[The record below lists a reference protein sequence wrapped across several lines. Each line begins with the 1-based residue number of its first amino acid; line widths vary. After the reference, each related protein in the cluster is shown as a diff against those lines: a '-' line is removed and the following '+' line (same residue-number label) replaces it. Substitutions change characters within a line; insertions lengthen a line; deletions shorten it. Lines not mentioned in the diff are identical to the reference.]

1 MNQIFPSPLRLP
13 VSLLLGLTLALAGW
27 ELAGQL
33 SVARWLATLL
43 SPDLT
48 DTSQAVVHFSWLPR
62 LAICLLAG
70 AALGLAGTLM
80 QQVLRNP
87 LASPTTLGVA
97 SGAQLALMMVTLF
110 APSWLL
116 LGREWIAMAGGCLA
130 MGLVFAL
137 AWRHQLNPVV
147 IVFAGLVI
155 NLYLAAISMGLL
167 LFFQEELKGLLVWG
181 SGSLV
186 QNSWS
191 GVSYL
196 LPRLLLAVVLAA
208 VLVRPLAVL
217 ELDDA
222 SARSLGVSLQHLRFA
237 GLGLAVFV
245 TACVVSVVGLI
256 GFIGLAAPA
265 LVRLLGVR
273 KLALRLLWAPLL
285 GALLLAATD
294 LLLQSLSRSG
304 SVLIPTGAMTALL
317 GAPLLLWLIPRLGIK
332 SGTPKANAA
341 LLVARHPA
349 PARLVGLMLMGLV
362 VAVMASLLFGQGIDG
377 WHWPSWLRW
386 QAQLEWRLPRTLA
399 AGAAGMLLA
408 LAGTLLQRVS
418 SNPMASPEL
427 LGVSGGTF
435 MGVIATALLLPALP
449 LPMMLAGGLLGAF
462 GCLLLLLLVNRSH
475 GFQPERLLVNRSHG
489 FQPERLLLSGIAIT
503 ALFEPLQAIAL
514 ANGDLRVQQLL
525 SWMSGSTYYV
535 TLPIAGGLVVLAL
548 TLLAACLLLSRWLDL
563 LPMGPAVA
571 AALGIRLN
579 RAQLAILLL
588 VAVLTASATLV
599 VGPLSFVGLLAPHM
613 AKLMGLVRARWHL
626 LGAAVSGALLM
637 VSADWIGQQILFP
650 QEVPVGLVSTLLGGA
665 YFMWCL
671 RRL

>member
-1 MNQIFPSPLRLP
+1 MSSSLSSPLLRPGLC
-13 VSLLLGLTLALAGW
+13 LLVLTLGLACA
-27 ELAGQL
+27 ELARQL
-33 SVARWLATLL
+33 PGALWWQALFSPELDDAR
-43 SPDLT
+43 
-48 DTSQAVVHFSWLPR
+48 QAVVHFSWLPR

-70 AALGLAGTLM
+70 VALGLAGTLM

-97 SGAQLALMMVTLF
+97 SGAQLALMMVTLL

-116 LGREWIAMAGGCLA
+116 IGREWIAMAGGSLA

-137 AWRHQLNPVV
+137 AWRRQLNPVV

-181 SGSLV
+181 SGSLA
-186 QNSWS
+186 QNSWN
-191 GVSYL
+191 GVGYL
-196 LPRLLLAVVLAA
+196 LPRLLLAAMLAV

-222 SARSLGVSLQHLRFA
+222 SARSLGVSLKHLRLA

-265 LVRLLGVR
+265 MVRLLGVR
-273 KLALRLLWAPLL
+273 KLAQRLLWAPIL

-294 LLLQSLSRSG
+294 LLLQTLSRFWP
-304 SVLIPTGAMTALL
+304 VLIPTGAMTALL

-332 SGTPKANAA
+332 QSAPKANSS
-341 LLVARHPA
+341 LQLARHPA
-349 PARLVGLMLMGLV
+349 PTRLVGLMVSGLAA
-362 VAVMASLLFGQGIDG
+362 AVIASLLFGQGMGG
-377 WHWPSWLRW
+377 WGWPSWLRW

-399 AGAAGMLLA
+399 AGAAGVLLA

-418 SNPMASPEL
+418 NNPMASPEL

-435 MGVIATALLLPALP
+435 MGVIAAALLLPALP
-449 LPMMLAGGLLGAF
+449 LPMMLLGGLVGAF
-462 GCLLLLLLVNRSH
+462 ACLLLLVLVNRRN
-475 GFQPERLLVNRSHG
+475 GFQSERI
-489 FQPERLLLSGIAIT
+489 LLSGIAIT

-535 TLPIAGGLVVLAL
+535 TQPVALALVVLAL
-548 TLLAACLLLSRWLDL
+548 LMLAACLLVSRWLDL
-563 LPMGPAVA
+563 MPMGPAVA
-571 AALGIRLN
+571 TALGIRLS
-579 RAQLAILLL
+579 RAQLTILLL
-588 VAVLTASATLV
+588 VAVLTASATMV
-599 VGPLSFVGLLAPHM
+599 IGPLSFAGLLAPHL
-613 AKLMGLVRARWHL
+613 ARLMGLVRARWHL
-626 LGAAVSGALLM
+626 LGAAGCGALLM

>member
-1 MNQIFPSPLRLP
+1 MTRLFPLPLRRP
-13 VSLLLGLTLALAGW
+13 SLILLGLTLSLACW
-27 ELAGQL
+27 ELSRQL
-33 SVARWLATLL
+33 PASLWWQSLSSPQLEDAR
-43 SPDLT
+43 
-48 DTSQAVVHFSWLPR
+48 QAVVYFSWLPR

-116 LGREWIAMAGGCLA
+116 LGREWIAMVGGSLA
-130 MGLVFAL
+130 MALVFAL
-137 AWRHQLNPVV
+137 AWRRQLNPVV

-196 LPRLLLAVVLAA
+196 LPRLLVAGVLAA

-237 GLGLAVFV
+237 GLGLAVFI

-265 LVRLLGVR
+265 LVRLLGIR
-273 KLALRLLWAPLL
+273 RLAQRLVWAPVL
-285 GALLLAATD
+285 GALLLTATD
-294 LLLQSLSRSG
+294 LLLQTLSRLWP
-304 SVLIPTGAMTALL
+304 VLIPTGAMTALL

-341 LLVARHPA
+341 LLVTRHPA
-349 PARLVGLMLMGLV
+349 PARLISLLLLGLLAAILI
-362 VAVMASLLFGQGIDG
+362 SLLFGQGMHG
-377 WHWPSWLRW
+377 WSWPSWLRW

-399 AGAAGMLLA
+399 AAAAGVLLA

-418 SNPMASPEL
+418 NNPMASPEL

-435 MGVIATALLLPALP
+435 MGVIGTALLLPALP
-449 LPMMLAGGLLGAF
+449 LAMMLLGGLVGAF
-462 GCLLLLLLVNRSH
+462 GCLLLLVAINRRH
-475 GFQPERLLVNRSHG
+475 GFQPERI
-489 FQPERLLLSGIAIT
+489 LLSGIAIT

-535 TLPIAGGLVVLAL
+535 TLPVASALVGLAL
-548 TLLAACLLLSRWLDL
+548 LMLAACLLISRWLDL
-563 LPMGPAVA
+563 MPMGAAVA
-571 AALGIRLN
+571 TSLGIRLSL
-579 RAQLAILLL
+579 AQLVILLL

-626 LGAAVSGALLM
+626 LGAAGSGALLM

-650 QEVPVGLVSTLLGGA
+650 QDVPVGLVSTLLGGA

-671 RRL
+671 RRI

>member
-1 MNQIFPSPLRLP
+1 MSSSLSSPLLRPGLC
-13 VSLLLGLTLALAGW
+13 LLVLTLGLACAELSRQLPGALWWQALFSP
-27 ELAGQL
+27 ELDD
-33 SVARWLATLL
+33 AR
-43 SPDLT
+43 
-48 DTSQAVVHFSWLPR
+48 QAVVHFSWLPR

-97 SGAQLALMMVTLF
+97 SGAQLALMMVTLL

-116 LGREWIAMAGGCLA
+116 IGREWIAMAGGSLA

-137 AWRHQLNPVV
+137 AWRRQLNPVV

-181 SGSLV
+181 SGSLA

-191 GVSYL
+191 GVGYL
-196 LPRLLLAVVLAA
+196 LPRLLLAAMLAA

-222 SARSLGVSLQHLRFA
+222 SARSLGVSLKHLRFA
-237 GLGLAVFV
+237 GLGLAVFI

-265 LVRLLGVR
+265 MVRLLGVR
-273 KLALRLLWAPLL
+273 KLAQRLLWAPIL

-294 LLLQSLSRSG
+294 LLLQTLSRFWP
-304 SVLIPTGAMTALL
+304 VLIPTGAMTALL

-332 SGTPKANAA
+332 QSAPKANTS
-341 LLVARHPA
+341 LQLARHPA
-349 PARLVGLMLMGLV
+349 PTRLVGLMVLGLAA
-362 VAVMASLLFGQGIDG
+362 AVIASLLFGQGMGG
-377 WHWPSWLRW
+377 WGWPSWLRW
-386 QAQLEWRLPRTLA
+386 QVQLEWRLPRTLA
-399 AGAAGMLLA
+399 AGAAGVLLA

-418 SNPMASPEL
+418 NNPMASPEL

-435 MGVIATALLLPALP
+435 MGVIAAALLLPALP
-449 LPMMLAGGLLGAF
+449 LPMMLLGGLVGAF
-462 GCLLLLLLVNRSH
+462 ACLLLLVLINRRN
-475 GFQPERLLVNRSHG
+475 GFQPERI
-489 FQPERLLLSGIAIT
+489 LLSGIAIT

-535 TLPIAGGLVVLAL
+535 TQPVALALVVLAL
-548 TLLAACLLLSRWLDL
+548 LMLAACLLVSRWLDL
-563 LPMGPAVA
+563 MPMGPAVA
-571 AALGIRLN
+571 TALGIHLG
-579 RAQLAILLL
+579 RAQLTILLL
-588 VAVLTASATLV
+588 VAVLTASATMV
-599 VGPLSFVGLLAPHM
+599 IGPLSFAGLLAPHL
-613 AKLMGLVRARWHL
+613 ARLMGLVRARWHL
-626 LGAAVSGALLM
+626 LGAAGCGALLM

>member
-1 MNQIFPSPLRLP
+1 MSSSLSSPLLRPGLC
-13 VSLLLGLTLALAGW
+13 LLVLTLGLACA
-27 ELAGQL
+27 ELARQL
-33 SVARWLATLL
+33 PGALWWQALFSPELDDAR
-43 SPDLT
+43 
-48 DTSQAVVHFSWLPR
+48 QAVVHFSWLPR

-97 SGAQLALMMVTLF
+97 SGAQLALMMVTLL

-116 LGREWIAMAGGCLA
+116 IGREWIAMAGGSLA

-137 AWRHQLNPVV
+137 AWRRQLNPVV

-181 SGSLV
+181 SGSLA

-191 GVSYL
+191 GVGYL
-196 LPRLLLAVVLAA
+196 LPRLLLAAMLAA

-222 SARSLGVSLQHLRFA
+222 SARSLGVSLKHLRFA
-237 GLGLAVFV
+237 GLGLAVFI

-265 LVRLLGVR
+265 MVRLLGVR
-273 KLALRLLWAPLL
+273 KLAQRLLWALIL

-294 LLLQSLSRSG
+294 LLLQTLSRFWP
-304 SVLIPTGAMTALL
+304 VLIPTGAMTALL

-332 SGTPKANAA
+332 QSAPKANSS
-341 LLVARHPA
+341 LQLARHPA
-349 PARLVGLMLMGLV
+349 PTRLVGLMVLGLAA
-362 VAVMASLLFGQGIDG
+362 AVIASLLFGQGMGG
-377 WHWPSWLRW
+377 WGWPSWLRW

-399 AGAAGMLLA
+399 AGAAGVLLA

-418 SNPMASPEL
+418 NNPMASPEL

-435 MGVIATALLLPALP
+435 MGVIAAALLLPALP
-449 LPMMLAGGLLGAF
+449 LPMMLLGGLVGAF
-462 GCLLLLLLVNRSH
+462 ACLLLLVLINRRN
-475 GFQPERLLVNRSHG
+475 GFQPERI
-489 FQPERLLLSGIAIT
+489 LLSGIAIT

-535 TLPIAGGLVVLAL
+535 TQPVALALVVLAL
-548 TLLAACLLLSRWLDL
+548 LMLAACLLVSRWLDL
-563 LPMGPAVA
+563 MPMGPAVA
-571 AALGIRLN
+571 TALGIHLG
-579 RAQLAILLL
+579 RAQLTILLL
-588 VAVLTASATLV
+588 VAVLTASATMV
-599 VGPLSFVGLLAPHM
+599 IGPLSFAGLLAPHL
-613 AKLMGLVRARWHL
+613 ARLMGLVRARWHL
-626 LGAAVSGALLM
+626 LGAAGCGALLM

>member
-1 MNQIFPSPLRLP
+1 MSSSLSSPLLRPGLC
-13 VSLLLGLTLALAGW
+13 LLVLTLGLACA
-27 ELAGQL
+27 ELARQL
-33 SVARWLATLL
+33 PGALWWQALFSPELDDAR
-43 SPDLT
+43 
-48 DTSQAVVHFSWLPR
+48 QAVVHFSWLPR

-97 SGAQLALMMVTLF
+97 SGAQLALMMVTLL

-116 LGREWIAMAGGCLA
+116 IGREWIAMAGGSLA

-137 AWRHQLNPVV
+137 AWRRQLNPVV

-181 SGSLV
+181 SGSLA

-191 GVSYL
+191 GVGYL
-196 LPRLLLAVVLAA
+196 LPRLLLAAMLAT

-222 SARSLGVSLQHLRFA
+222 SARSLGVSLKHLRLA
-237 GLGLAVFV
+237 GLGLAVFI

-265 LVRLLGVR
+265 MVRLLGVR
-273 KLALRLLWAPLL
+273 KLTQRLLWAPIL

-294 LLLQSLSRSG
+294 LLLQTLSRFWP
-304 SVLIPTGAMTALL
+304 VLIPTGAMTALL

-332 SGTPKANAA
+332 QSAPKANSS
-341 LLVARHPA
+341 LQLARHPA
-349 PARLVGLMLMGLV
+349 PTRLVGLMVLGLAA
-362 VAVMASLLFGQGIDG
+362 AVIASLLFGQGMGG
-377 WHWPSWLRW
+377 WGWPSWLRW

-399 AGAAGMLLA
+399 AGAAGVLLA

-418 SNPMASPEL
+418 NNPMASPEL

-435 MGVIATALLLPALP
+435 MGVIAVALLLPALP
-449 LPMMLAGGLLGAF
+449 LPMMLLGGLVGAF
-462 GCLLLLLLVNRSH
+462 ACLLLLVLINRRN
-475 GFQPERLLVNRSHG
+475 GFQPERI
-489 FQPERLLLSGIAIT
+489 LLSGIAIT

-535 TLPIAGGLVVLAL
+535 TQPVALALVVLAL
-548 TLLAACLLLSRWLDL
+548 LMLAACLLVSRWLDL
-563 LPMGPAVA
+563 MPMGPAVA
-571 AALGIRLN
+571 TALGIHLG
-579 RAQLAILLL
+579 RAQLTILLL
-588 VAVLTASATLV
+588 VAVLTASATMV
-599 VGPLSFVGLLAPHM
+599 IGPLSFAGLLAPHL
-613 AKLMGLVRARWHL
+613 ARLMGLVRARWHL
-626 LGAAVSGALLM
+626 LGAAGCGALLM

>member
-1 MNQIFPSPLRLP
+1 MKHIFPSPLLRPALI
-13 VSLLLGLTLALAGW
+13 LLGLTLSLACW
-27 ELAGQL
+27 ELARQL
-33 SVARWLATLL
+33 PGVFWWQTLFAPNLDDAR
-43 SPDLT
+43 
-48 DTSQAVVHFSWLPR
+48 QAVVHFSWLPR
-62 LAICLLAG
+62 LTVTLLAG

-116 LGREWIAMAGGCLA
+116 LGREWIAMAGGSLA
-130 MGLVFAL
+130 MALVFAL
-137 AWRHQLNPVV
+137 AWRRQLNPVV

-181 SGSLV
+181 SGSLA

-191 GVSYL
+191 GVHYL
-196 LPRLLLAVVLAA
+196 LPRLLVAGGLAA
-208 VLVRPLAVL
+208 ALVRPLAVL

-222 SARSLGVSLQHLRFA
+222 SARSLGVSLQSLRLA

-265 LVRLLGVR
+265 MVRLLGIR
-273 KLALRLLWAPLL
+273 QLGQRLLWAPVL

-294 LLLQSLSRSG
+294 LLLQSVSRFWPM
-304 SVLIPTGAMTALL
+304 LIPTGAMTALL
-317 GAPLLLWLIPRLGIK
+317 GAPLLLWLIPRLSLK
-332 SGTPKANAA
+332 SGTPKASTG

-349 PARLVGLMLMGLV
+349 PTRLITLLLLGLGL
-362 VAVMASLLFGQGIDG
+362 AIIGSLLFGQGMHG
-377 WHWPSWLRW
+377 WSWPSWLRW

-399 AGAAGMLLA
+399 AGAAGILLA

-418 SNPMASPEL
+418 NNPMASPEL

-449 LPMMLAGGLLGAF
+449 LPMMLLGGLIGAF
-462 GCLLLLLLVNRSH
+462 GCLLLLVLVNRKH
-475 GFQPERLLVNRSHG
+475 GFQPERI
-489 FQPERLLLSGIAIT
+489 LLSGIAIT

-514 ANGDLRVQQLL
+514 ANGDMRVQQLL

-535 TLPIAGGLVVLAL
+535 TLPVAYGLVVLAVL
-548 TLLAACLLLSRWLDL
+548 MLAACLLISRWLDL
-563 LPMGPAVA
+563 LPMGPALA
-571 AALGIRLN
+571 TALGIRLN

-626 LGAAVSGALLM
+626 LGAAASGALLM

-650 QEVPVGLVSTLLGGA
+650 QDVPVGLVSTLLGGA

>member
-1 MNQIFPSPLRLP
+1 MSSSLSSPLLRPGLC
-13 VSLLLGLTLALAGW
+13 LLVLTLGLACA
-27 ELAGQL
+27 ELARQL
-33 SVARWLATLL
+33 PGALWWQALFSPELDDAR
-43 SPDLT
+43 
-48 DTSQAVVHFSWLPR
+48 QAVVHFSWLPR

-97 SGAQLALMMVTLF
+97 SGAQLALMMVTLL

-116 LGREWIAMAGGCLA
+116 IGREWIAMAGGSLA

-137 AWRHQLNPVV
+137 AWRRQLNPVV

-181 SGSLV
+181 SGSLA

-191 GVSYL
+191 GVGYL
-196 LPRLLLAVVLAA
+196 LPRLLLAAMLAV

-222 SARSLGVSLQHLRFA
+222 SARSLGVSLKHLRFA
-237 GLGLAVFV
+237 GLGLAVFI

-265 LVRLLGVR
+265 MVRLLGVR
-273 KLALRLLWAPLL
+273 KLAQRLLWAPIL

-294 LLLQSLSRSG
+294 LLLQTLSRFWP
-304 SVLIPTGAMTALL
+304 VLIPTGAMTALL

-332 SGTPKANAA
+332 QSVPKANSS
-341 LLVARHPA
+341 LLLARHPA
-349 PARLVGLMLMGLV
+349 PTRLVGLMVLGLAA
-362 VAVMASLLFGQGIDG
+362 AVIASLLFGQGMGG
-377 WHWPSWLRW
+377 WGWPSWLRW

-399 AGAAGMLLA
+399 AGAAGVLLA

-418 SNPMASPEL
+418 NNPMASPEL

-435 MGVIATALLLPALP
+435 MGVIAAALLLPALP
-449 LPMMLAGGLLGAF
+449 LPMMLLGGLVGAF
-462 GCLLLLLLVNRSH
+462 ACLLLLVLINRRN
-475 GFQPERLLVNRSHG
+475 GFQPERI
-489 FQPERLLLSGIAIT
+489 LLSGIAIT

-535 TLPIAGGLVVLAL
+535 TQPVALALVVLAL
-548 TLLAACLLLSRWLDL
+548 LMLAACLLVSRWLDL
-563 LPMGPAVA
+563 MPMGPAVA
-571 AALGIRLN
+571 TALGIHLG
-579 RAQLAILLL
+579 RAQLTILLL
-588 VAVLTASATLV
+588 VVVLTASATMV
-599 VGPLSFVGLLAPHM
+599 IGPLSFAGLLAPHL
-613 AKLMGLVRARWHL
+613 ARLMGLVRARWHL
-626 LGAAVSGALLM
+626 LGAAGCGALLM

>member
-1 MNQIFPSPLRLP
+1 MSSSLSSPLLRPGLC
-13 VSLLLGLTLALAGW
+13 LLVLTLGLACA
-27 ELAGQL
+27 ELARQL
-33 SVARWLATLL
+33 PGALWWQALFSPELDDAR
-43 SPDLT
+43 
-48 DTSQAVVHFSWLPR
+48 QAVVHFSWLPR

-97 SGAQLALMMVTLF
+97 SGAQLALMMVTLL

-116 LGREWIAMAGGCLA
+116 IGREWIAMAGGSLA

-137 AWRHQLNPVV
+137 AWRRQLNPVV

-181 SGSLV
+181 SGSLA

-191 GVSYL
+191 GVGYL
-196 LPRLLLAVVLAA
+196 LPRLLLAAMLAA

-222 SARSLGVSLQHLRFA
+222 SARSLGVSLKHLRFA
-237 GLGLAVFV
+237 GLGLAVFI

-265 LVRLLGVR
+265 MVRLLGVR
-273 KLALRLLWAPLL
+273 KLAQRLLWAPIL

-294 LLLQSLSRSG
+294 LLLQTLSRFWP
-304 SVLIPTGAMTALL
+304 VLIPTGAMTALL

-332 SGTPKANAA
+332 QSAPKANSS
-341 LLVARHPA
+341 LLLARHPA
-349 PARLVGLMLMGLV
+349 PTRLVGLMVLGLAA
-362 VAVMASLLFGQGIDG
+362 AVIASLLFGQGMGG
-377 WHWPSWLRW
+377 WGWPSWLRW

-399 AGAAGMLLA
+399 AGAAGVLLA

-418 SNPMASPEL
+418 NNPMASPEL

-435 MGVIATALLLPALP
+435 MGVIAAALLLPALP
-449 LPMMLAGGLLGAF
+449 LPMMLLGGLVGAF
-462 GCLLLLLLVNRSH
+462 ACLLLLVLINRRN
-475 GFQPERLLVNRSHG
+475 GFQPERI
-489 FQPERLLLSGIAIT
+489 LLSGIAIT

-535 TLPIAGGLVVLAL
+535 TQPVALALVVLAL
-548 TLLAACLLLSRWLDL
+548 LMLAACLLVSRWLDL
-563 LPMGPAVA
+563 MPMGPVVA
-571 AALGIRLN
+571 TALGIHLG
-579 RAQLAILLL
+579 RAQLTILLL
-588 VAVLTASATLV
+588 VAVLTASATMV
-599 VGPLSFVGLLAPHM
+599 IGPLSFAGLLAPHL
-613 AKLMGLVRARWHL
+613 ARLMGLVRARWLL
-626 LGAAVSGALLM
+626 LGAAGCGALLM

>member
-1 MNQIFPSPLRLP
+1 MSSSLSSPLLRPGLC
-13 VSLLLGLTLALAGW
+13 LLVLTLGLACA
-27 ELAGQL
+27 ELARQL
-33 SVARWLATLL
+33 PGALWWQALFSPELDDAR
-43 SPDLT
+43 
-48 DTSQAVVHFSWLPR
+48 QAVVHFSWLPR

-97 SGAQLALMMVTLF
+97 SGAQLALMMVTLL

-116 LGREWIAMAGGCLA
+116 IGREWIAMAGGSLA

-137 AWRHQLNPVV
+137 AWRRQLNPVV

-181 SGSLV
+181 SGSLA

-191 GVSYL
+191 GVGYL
-196 LPRLLLAVVLAA
+196 LPRLLLAAMLAV

-222 SARSLGVSLQHLRFA
+222 SARSLGVSLKHLRFA
-237 GLGLAVFV
+237 GLGLAVFI

-265 LVRLLGVR
+265 MVRLLGVR
-273 KLALRLLWAPLL
+273 KLAQRLLWAPIL

-294 LLLQSLSRSG
+294 LLLQTLSRFWP
-304 SVLIPTGAMTALL
+304 VLIPTGAMTALL

-332 SGTPKANAA
+332 QSAPKANSS
-341 LLVARHPA
+341 LQLARHPA
-349 PARLVGLMLMGLV
+349 PTRLVGLMVLGLAA
-362 VAVMASLLFGQGIDG
+362 AVIASLLFGQGMGG
-377 WHWPSWLRW
+377 WGWPSWLRW

-399 AGAAGMLLA
+399 AGAAGVLLA

-418 SNPMASPEL
+418 NNPMASPEL

-435 MGVIATALLLPALP
+435 MGVIAAALLLPALP
-449 LPMMLAGGLLGAF
+449 LPMMLLGGLVGAF
-462 GCLLLLLLVNRSH
+462 ACLLLLVFINRRN
-475 GFQPERLLVNRSHG
+475 GFQPERI
-489 FQPERLLLSGIAIT
+489 LLSGIAIT

-535 TLPIAGGLVVLAL
+535 TQPVALALVVLAL
-548 TLLAACLLLSRWLDL
+548 LMLAACLLVSRWLDL
-563 LPMGPAVA
+563 MPMGPAVA
-571 AALGIRLN
+571 TALGIHLG
-579 RAQLAILLL
+579 RAQLTILLL
-588 VAVLTASATLV
+588 VAVLTASATMV
-599 VGPLSFVGLLAPHM
+599 IGPLSFAGLLAPHL
-613 AKLMGLVRARWHL
+613 ARLMGLVRARWHL
-626 LGAAVSGALLM
+626 LGAAGCGALLM

>member
-1 MNQIFPSPLRLP
+1 MKHLFPSPLLRPALI
-13 VSLLLGLTLALAGW
+13 LLGLTLSLACW
-27 ELAGQL
+27 ELASQVPGALWWQTL
-33 SVARWLATLL
+33 FAPNLDDAR
-43 SPDLT
+43 
-48 DTSQAVVHFSWLPR
+48 QAVVHFSWLPR
-62 LAICLLAG
+62 LTVTLLAG

-116 LGREWIAMAGGCLA
+116 LGREWIAMAGGSLA
-130 MGLVFAL
+130 MALVFAL
-137 AWRHQLNPVV
+137 AWRRQLNPVV

-181 SGSLV
+181 SGSLA

-196 LPRLLLAVVLAA
+196 LPRLLVAGGLAA

-222 SARSLGVSLQHLRFA
+222 SARSLGVSLQNLRLA

-265 LVRLLGVR
+265 MVRLLGIR
-273 KLALRLLWAPLL
+273 QLGQRLLWGPIL
-285 GALLLAATD
+285 GALLLTATD
-294 LLLQSLSRSG
+294 LLLQTLSNVWP
-304 SVLIPTGAMTALL
+304 VLIPTGAMTALL
-317 GAPLLLWLIPRLGIK
+317 GAPLLLWLIPRLALK
-332 SGTPKANAA
+332 SGAPKGASG
-341 LLVARHPA
+341 LSVARHPA
-349 PARLVGLMLMGLV
+349 PTRLLTLLLLGLGLAIIGSLLVGQG
-362 VAVMASLLFGQGIDG
+362 MAG
-377 WHWPSWLRW
+377 WSWPSWLRW

-399 AGAAGMLLA
+399 AGAAGVLLA

-418 SNPMASPEL
+418 NNPMASPEL

-449 LPMMLAGGLLGAF
+449 LPIMLLGGLLGAF
-462 GCLLLLLLVNRSH
+462 ACLLLLVLVNRKH
-475 GFQPERLLVNRSHG
+475 GFQPERI
-489 FQPERLLLSGIAIT
+489 LLSGIAIT

-514 ANGDLRVQQLL
+514 ANGDMRVLQLL

-535 TLPIAGGLVVLAL
+535 TLPVAYGLVALAVLM
-548 TLLAACLLLSRWLDL
+548 LAACLLISRWLDL
-563 LPMGPAVA
+563 LPMGSALA
-571 AALGIRLN
+571 TALGIRLN

-626 LGAAVSGALLM
+626 LGAAASGALLM

-650 QEVPVGLVSTLLGGA
+650 QDVPVGLVSTLLGGA

>member
-1 MNQIFPSPLRLP
+1 MSSSLSSPLLRPGLC
-13 VSLLLGLTLALAGW
+13 LLVLTLGLACA
-27 ELAGQL
+27 ELARQL
-33 SVARWLATLL
+33 PGALWWQALFSPELDDAR
-43 SPDLT
+43 
-48 DTSQAVVHFSWLPR
+48 QAVVHFSWLPR

-97 SGAQLALMMVTLF
+97 SGAQLALMMVTLL

-116 LGREWIAMAGGCLA
+116 IGREWIAMAGGSLA

-137 AWRHQLNPVV
+137 AWRRQLNPVV

-181 SGSLV
+181 SGSLA

-191 GVSYL
+191 GVGYL
-196 LPRLLLAVVLAA
+196 LPRLLLAAMLAA

-222 SARSLGVSLQHLRFA
+222 SARSLGVSLKHLRFA
-237 GLGLAVFV
+237 GLGLAVFI

-265 LVRLLGVR
+265 MVRLLGVR
-273 KLALRLLWAPLL
+273 KLAQRLLWAPIL

-294 LLLQSLSRSG
+294 LLLQTLSRFWP
-304 SVLIPTGAMTALL
+304 VLIPTGAMTALL
-317 GAPLLLWLIPRLGIK
+317 GAPLLLWLIPRLGFK
-332 SGTPKANAA
+332 QSSPKANSS
-341 LLVARHPA
+341 LQLARHPA
-349 PARLVGLMLMGLV
+349 PTRLVGLMVLGLAA
-362 VAVMASLLFGQGIDG
+362 AVIASLLFGQGMGG

-399 AGAAGMLLA
+399 AGAAGVLLA

-418 SNPMASPEL
+418 NNPMASPEL

-435 MGVIATALLLPALP
+435 MGVIAAALLLPALP
-449 LPMMLAGGLLGAF
+449 LPMLLLGGLVGAF
-462 GCLLLLLLVNRSH
+462 ACLLLLVLINRRN
-475 GFQPERLLVNRSHG
+475 GFQPERI
-489 FQPERLLLSGIAIT
+489 LLSGIAIT

-535 TLPIAGGLVVLAL
+535 TQPVALALVVLAL
-548 TLLAACLLLSRWLDL
+548 LMLAACLLVSRWLDL
-563 LPMGPAVA
+563 MPMGPAVA
-571 AALGIRLN
+571 TALGIHLG
-579 RAQLAILLL
+579 RAQLTILLL
-588 VAVLTASATLV
+588 VAVLTASATMV
-599 VGPLSFVGLLAPHM
+599 IGPLSFAGLLAPHL
-613 AKLMGLVRARWHL
+613 ARLMGLVRARWHL
-626 LGAAVSGALLM
+626 LGAAGCGALLM

>member
-1 MNQIFPSPLRLP
+1 MKHIFPSPLLRPALI
-13 VSLLLGLTLALAGW
+13 LLGLTLSLAGW
-27 ELAGQL
+27 DLARQVPGALWWQ
-33 SVARWLATLL
+33 TLF
-43 SPDLT
+43 SPNLD
-48 DTSQAVVHFSWLPR
+48 DVRQAVVHFSWLPR
-62 LAICLLAG
+62 LMVTLLAG

-116 LGREWIAMAGGCLA
+116 LGREWIAMAGGSLA
-130 MGLVFAL
+130 MALVFAL
-137 AWRHQLNPVV
+137 AWRRQLNPVV

-181 SGSLV
+181 SGSLA

-196 LPRLLLAVVLAA
+196 LPRLLVAGGLAA

-222 SARSLGVSLQHLRFA
+222 SARGLGVSLLQLRLA

-265 LVRLLGVR
+265 MVRLLGIR
-273 KLALRLLWAPLL
+273 RLGQRLLWGPIL
-285 GALLLAATD
+285 GALLLTATD
-294 LLLQSLSRSG
+294 LLLQTLSNVWP
-304 SVLIPTGAMTALL
+304 VLIPTGAMTALL
-317 GAPLLLWLIPRLGIK
+317 GAPLLLWLIPRLALK
-332 SGTPKANAA
+332 SGAPKGASG
-341 LLVARHPA
+341 LSVARHPA
-349 PARLVGLMLMGLV
+349 PTRLLTLLLLGLGLAIIGSLLVGQG
-362 VAVMASLLFGQGIDG
+362 MAG
-377 WHWPSWLRW
+377 WSWPSWLRW

-399 AGAAGMLLA
+399 AGAAGVLLA

-418 SNPMASPEL
+418 NNPMASPEL

-449 LPMMLAGGLLGAF
+449 LPIMLLGGLLGAF
-462 GCLLLLLLVNRSH
+462 ACLLLLVLVNRKH
-475 GFQPERLLVNRSHG
+475 GFQPERI
-489 FQPERLLLSGIAIT
+489 LLSGIAIT

-514 ANGDLRVQQLL
+514 ANGDMRVQQLL

-535 TLPIAGGLVVLAL
+535 TLPVAYGLVALAVLM
-548 TLLAACLLLSRWLDL
+548 LAACLLISRWLDL
-563 LPMGPAVA
+563 LPMGSALA
-571 AALGIRLN
+571 TALGIRLN

-626 LGAAVSGALLM
+626 LGAAASGALLM

-650 QEVPVGLVSTLLGGA
+650 QDVPVGLVSTLLGGA

>member
-1 MNQIFPSPLRLP
+1 MSSSLSSPLLRPGLC
-13 VSLLLGLTLALAGW
+13 LLVLTLGLACA
-27 ELAGQL
+27 ELARQL
-33 SVARWLATLL
+33 PGALWWQALFSPELNDAR
-43 SPDLT
+43 
-48 DTSQAVVHFSWLPR
+48 QAVVHFSWLPR

-97 SGAQLALMMVTLF
+97 SGAQLALMMVTLL

-116 LGREWIAMAGGCLA
+116 IGREWIAMAGGSLA

-137 AWRHQLNPVV
+137 AWRRQLNPVV

-181 SGSLV
+181 SGSLA

-191 GVSYL
+191 GVGYL
-196 LPRLLLAVVLAA
+196 LPRLLLAAMLAA

-222 SARSLGVSLQHLRFA
+222 SARSLGVSLKHLRLA
-237 GLGLAVFV
+237 GLGLAVFI

-265 LVRLLGVR
+265 MVRLLGVR
-273 KLALRLLWAPLL
+273 KLAQRLLWAPIL

-294 LLLQSLSRSG
+294 LLLQTLSRFWP
-304 SVLIPTGAMTALL
+304 VLIPTGAMTALL

-332 SGTPKANAA
+332 QSSPKANSS
-341 LLVARHPA
+341 LQLARHPA
-349 PARLVGLMLMGLV
+349 PSRLVGLMVLGLAA
-362 VAVMASLLFGQGIDG
+362 AVSASLLFGQGMDG
-377 WHWPSWLRW
+377 WGWPSWLRW

-399 AGAAGMLLA
+399 AGAAGVLLA

-418 SNPMASPEL
+418 NNPMASPEL

-435 MGVIATALLLPALP
+435 MGVIAAALLLPALP
-449 LPMMLAGGLLGAF
+449 LPMMLLGGLVGAF
-462 GCLLLLLLVNRSH
+462 ACLLLLVLINRRN
-475 GFQPERLLVNRSHG
+475 GFQPERI
-489 FQPERLLLSGIAIT
+489 LLSGIAIT

-535 TLPIAGGLVVLAL
+535 TQPVALALVVLAL
-548 TLLAACLLLSRWLDL
+548 LMLAACLLVSRWLDL
-563 LPMGPAVA
+563 MPMGPAVA
-571 AALGIRLN
+571 TALGIHLGC
-579 RAQLAILLL
+579 AQLTILLL
-588 VAVLTASATLV
+588 VAVLTASATMV
-599 VGPLSFVGLLAPHM
+599 IGPLSFAGLLAPHL
-613 AKLMGLVRARWHL
+613 ARLMGLVRARWHL
-626 LGAAVSGALLM
+626 LGAAGCGALLM

>member
-1 MNQIFPSPLRLP
+1 MRSSLSSPLLRPGLC
-13 VSLLLGLTLALAGW
+13 LLVLTLGLACA
-27 ELAGQL
+27 ELARQL
-33 SVARWLATLL
+33 PGALWWQALFSPELDDAR
-43 SPDLT
+43 
-48 DTSQAVVHFSWLPR
+48 QAVVHFSWLPR

-97 SGAQLALMMVTLF
+97 SGAQLALMMVTLL

-116 LGREWIAMAGGCLA
+116 IGREWIAMAGGSLA

-137 AWRHQLNPVV
+137 AWRRQLNPVV

-181 SGSLV
+181 SGSLA

-191 GVSYL
+191 GVGYL
-196 LPRLLLAVVLAA
+196 LPRLLLAAMLAA

-222 SARSLGVSLQHLRFA
+222 SARSLGVSLKHLRFA
-237 GLGLAVFV
+237 GLGLAVFI

-265 LVRLLGVR
+265 MVRLLGVR
-273 KLALRLLWAPLL
+273 KLAQRLLWAPIL

-294 LLLQSLSRSG
+294 LLLQTLSRFWP
-304 SVLIPTGAMTALL
+304 VLIPTGAMTALL

-332 SGTPKANAA
+332 QSAPKANSS
-341 LLVARHPA
+341 LLLARHPA
-349 PARLVGLMLMGLV
+349 PTRLVGLMVLGLAA
-362 VAVMASLLFGQGIDG
+362 AVIASLLFGQGMGG
-377 WHWPSWLRW
+377 WGWPSWLRW

-399 AGAAGMLLA
+399 AGAAGVLLA

-418 SNPMASPEL
+418 NNPMASPEL

-435 MGVIATALLLPALP
+435 MGVIAAALLLPALP
-449 LPMMLAGGLLGAF
+449 LPMMLLGGLVGAF
-462 GCLLLLLLVNRSH
+462 ACLLLLVLINRRN
-475 GFQPERLLVNRSHG
+475 GFQPERI
-489 FQPERLLLSGIAIT
+489 LLSGIAIT

-535 TLPIAGGLVVLAL
+535 TQPVALALVVLAL
-548 TLLAACLLLSRWLDL
+548 LMLAACLLVSRWLDL
-563 LPMGPAVA
+563 MPMGPAVA
-571 AALGIRLN
+571 TALGIRLS
-579 RAQLAILLL
+579 RAQLTILLL
-588 VAVLTASATLV
+588 VAVLTASATMV
-599 VGPLSFVGLLAPHM
+599 IGPLSFAGLLAPHLVR
-613 AKLMGLVRARWHL
+613 LMGLVRARWHL
-626 LGAAVSGALLM
+626 LGAAGCGALLM

>member
-1 MNQIFPSPLRLP
+1 MSSSLSSPLLRPGLC
-13 VSLLLGLTLALAGW
+13 LLVLTLGLACA
-27 ELAGQL
+27 ELARQL
-33 SVARWLATLL
+33 PGALWWQALFSPELEDAR
-43 SPDLT
+43 
-48 DTSQAVVHFSWLPR
+48 QAVVHFSWLPR

-97 SGAQLALMMVTLF
+97 SGAQLALMMVTLL

-116 LGREWIAMAGGCLA
+116 IGREWIAMAGGSLA

-137 AWRHQLNPVV
+137 AWRRQLNPVV

-181 SGSLV
+181 SGSLA
-186 QNSWS
+186 QNSWN
-191 GVSYL
+191 GVGYL
-196 LPRLLLAVVLAA
+196 LPRLLLAAMLAV

-222 SARSLGVSLQHLRFA
+222 SARSLGVSLKHLRLA

-265 LVRLLGVR
+265 MVRLLGVR
-273 KLALRLLWAPLL
+273 KLAQRLLWAPIL

-294 LLLQSLSRSG
+294 LLLQTLSRFWP
-304 SVLIPTGAMTALL
+304 VLIPTGAMTALL

-332 SGTPKANAA
+332 QSAPKANSS
-341 LLVARHPA
+341 LQLARHPA
-349 PARLVGLMLMGLV
+349 PTRLVGLMVLGLAA
-362 VAVMASLLFGQGIDG
+362 AVIASLLFGQGMGG
-377 WHWPSWLRW
+377 WGWPSWLRW

-399 AGAAGMLLA
+399 AGAAGVLLA

-418 SNPMASPEL
+418 NNPMASPEL

-435 MGVIATALLLPALP
+435 MGVIAAALLLPALP
-449 LPMMLAGGLLGAF
+449 LPMMLLGGLVGAF
-462 GCLLLLLLVNRSH
+462 ACLLLLVLVNRRN
-475 GFQPERLLVNRSHG
+475 GFQPERI
-489 FQPERLLLSGIAIT
+489 LLSGIAIT

-535 TLPIAGGLVVLAL
+535 TQPVALALVVLAL
-548 TLLAACLLLSRWLDL
+548 LMLAACLLVSRWLDL
-563 LPMGPAVA
+563 MPMGPAVA
-571 AALGIRLN
+571 TALGIHLG
-579 RAQLAILLL
+579 RAQLTILLL
-588 VAVLTASATLV
+588 VAVLTASATMV
-599 VGPLSFVGLLAPHM
+599 IGPLSFAGLLAPHL
-613 AKLMGLVRARWHL
+613 ARLMGLVRARWHL
-626 LGAAVSGALLM
+626 LGAAGCGALLM

>member
-1 MNQIFPSPLRLP
+1 MSSSLSSPLLRPGLC
-13 VSLLLGLTLALAGW
+13 LLVLTLGLACA
-27 ELAGQL
+27 ELARQL
-33 SVARWLATLL
+33 PGALWWQALFSPELNDAR
-43 SPDLT
+43 
-48 DTSQAVVHFSWLPR
+48 QAVVHFSWLPR

-97 SGAQLALMMVTLF
+97 SGAQLALMMVTLL

-116 LGREWIAMAGGCLA
+116 IGREWIAMAGGSLA

-137 AWRHQLNPVV
+137 AWRRQLNPVV

-181 SGSLV
+181 SGSLA

-191 GVSYL
+191 GVGYL
-196 LPRLLLAVVLAA
+196 LPRLLLAAMLAV

-222 SARSLGVSLQHLRFA
+222 SARSLGVSLKHLRLA

-265 LVRLLGVR
+265 MVRLLGVR
-273 KLALRLLWAPLL
+273 KLAQRLLWAPIL

-294 LLLQSLSRSG
+294 LLLQTLSWFWP
-304 SVLIPTGAMTALL
+304 VLIPTGAMTALL

-332 SGTPKANAA
+332 QSAPKANSS
-341 LLVARHPA
+341 LQLARHPA
-349 PARLVGLMLMGLV
+349 PTRLVGLMVLGLAA
-362 VAVMASLLFGQGIDG
+362 AVIASLLFGQGMGG
-377 WHWPSWLRW
+377 WGWPSWLRW

-399 AGAAGMLLA
+399 AGAAGVLLA

-418 SNPMASPEL
+418 NNPMASPEL

-435 MGVIATALLLPALP
+435 MGVIAAALLLPALP
-449 LPMMLAGGLLGAF
+449 LPMMLLGGLVGAF
-462 GCLLLLLLVNRSH
+462 ACLLLLVLINRRN
-475 GFQPERLLVNRSHG
+475 GFQPERI
-489 FQPERLLLSGIAIT
+489 LLSGIAIT

-535 TLPIAGGLVVLAL
+535 TQPVALALVVLAL
-548 TLLAACLLLSRWLDL
+548 LMLAACLLVSRWLDL
-563 LPMGPAVA
+563 MPMGPAVA
-571 AALGIRLN
+571 TALGIRLS
-579 RAQLAILLL
+579 RAQLTILLL
-588 VAVLTASATLV
+588 VAVLTASATMV
-599 VGPLSFVGLLAPHM
+599 IGPLSFAGLLAPHL
-613 AKLMGLVRARWHL
+613 ARLMGLVRARWHL
-626 LGAAVSGALLM
+626 LGAAGCGALLM

>member
-1 MNQIFPSPLRLP
+1 MKQLLTSPLLRPALI
-13 VSLLLGLTLALAGW
+13 LLGLTLSLACW
-27 ELAGQL
+27 ELARQL
-33 SVARWLATLL
+33 PGVLWWQTLFAPNLDDAR
-43 SPDLT
+43 
-48 DTSQAVVHFSWLPR
+48 QAVVHFSWLPR
-62 LAICLLAG
+62 LTVTLLAG

-116 LGREWIAMAGGCLA
+116 LGREWIAMAGGSLA
-130 MGLVFAL
+130 MALVFAL
-137 AWRHQLNPVV
+137 AWRRQLNPVV

-181 SGSLV
+181 SGSLA

-191 GVSYL
+191 GVHYL
-196 LPRLLLAVVLAA
+196 LPRLLVAGGLAA
-208 VLVRPLAVL
+208 ALVRPLAVL

-222 SARSLGVSLQHLRFA
+222 SARSLGVSLQHLRLA

-265 LVRLLGVR
+265 MVRLLGIR
-273 KLALRLLWAPLL
+273 QLGQRLLWAPVL

-294 LLLQSLSRSG
+294 LLLQSVSRFWPM
-304 SVLIPTGAMTALL
+304 LIPTGAMTALL
-317 GAPLLLWLIPRLGIK
+317 GAPLLLWLIPRLSLK
-332 SGTPKANAA
+332 SGTPKASTG

-349 PARLVGLMLMGLV
+349 PTRLITLLLLGLGL
-362 VAVMASLLFGQGIDG
+362 AIIGSLLFGQGMHG
-377 WHWPSWLRW
+377 WNWPSWLRW

-399 AGAAGMLLA
+399 AGAAGVLLA

-418 SNPMASPEL
+418 NNPMASPEL

-449 LPMMLAGGLLGAF
+449 LPMMLLGGLLGAF
-462 GCLLLLLLVNRSH
+462 GCLLLLVLVNRKH
-475 GFQPERLLVNRSHG
+475 GFQPERI
-489 FQPERLLLSGIAIT
+489 LLSGIAIT

-514 ANGDLRVQQLL
+514 ANGDMRVQQLL

-535 TLPIAGGLVVLAL
+535 TLPVAYGLVALAVLM
-548 TLLAACLLLSRWLDL
+548 LAACLLISRWLDL
-563 LPMGPAVA
+563 LPMGPALA
-571 AALGIRLN
+571 TALGIRLN

-626 LGAAVSGALLM
+626 LGAAASGALLM

-650 QEVPVGLVSTLLGGA
+650 QDVPVGLVSTLLGGA

>member
-1 MNQIFPSPLRLP
+1 MSSSLSSPLLRPGLC
-13 VSLLLGLTLALAGW
+13 LLVLTLGLACA
-27 ELAGQL
+27 ELARQL
-33 SVARWLATLL
+33 PGALWWQALFSPELDDAR
-43 SPDLT
+43 
-48 DTSQAVVHFSWLPR
+48 QAVVHFSWLPR

-97 SGAQLALMMVTLF
+97 SGAQLALMMVTLL

-116 LGREWIAMAGGCLA
+116 IGREWIAMAGGSLA

-137 AWRHQLNPVV
+137 AWRRQLNPVV

-181 SGSLV
+181 SGSLA

-191 GVSYL
+191 GVGYL
-196 LPRLLLAVVLAA
+196 LPRLLLAAMLAA

-222 SARSLGVSLQHLRFA
+222 SARSLGVSLKHLRFA
-237 GLGLAVFV
+237 GLGLAVFI

-265 LVRLLGVR
+265 MVRLLGVR
-273 KLALRLLWAPLL
+273 KLAQRLLWALIL

-294 LLLQSLSRSG
+294 LLLQTLSRFWP
-304 SVLIPTGAMTALL
+304 VLIPTGAMTALL

-332 SGTPKANAA
+332 QSAPKANSS
-341 LLVARHPA
+341 LLLARHPA
-349 PARLVGLMLMGLV
+349 PTRLVGLMVLGLAA
-362 VAVMASLLFGQGIDG
+362 AVIASLLFGQGMGG
-377 WHWPSWLRW
+377 WGWPSWLRW

-399 AGAAGMLLA
+399 AGAAGVLLA

-418 SNPMASPEL
+418 NNPMASPEL

-435 MGVIATALLLPALP
+435 MGVIAAALLLPALP
-449 LPMMLAGGLLGAF
+449 LPMMLLGGLVGAF
-462 GCLLLLLLVNRSH
+462 ACLLLLVLINRRN
-475 GFQPERLLVNRSHG
+475 GFQPERI
-489 FQPERLLLSGIAIT
+489 LLSGIAIT

-535 TLPIAGGLVVLAL
+535 TQPVALALVVLAL
-548 TLLAACLLLSRWLDL
+548 LMLAACLLASRWLDL
-563 LPMGPAVA
+563 MPMGPAVA
-571 AALGIRLN
+571 TALGIRLS
-579 RAQLAILLL
+579 RAQLTILLL
-588 VAVLTASATLV
+588 VAVLTASATMV
-599 VGPLSFVGLLAPHM
+599 IGPLSFAGLLAPHL
-613 AKLMGLVRARWHL
+613 ARLMGLVRARWHL
-626 LGAAVSGALLM
+626 LGAAGCGALLM

>member
-1 MNQIFPSPLRLP
+1 MSSSLSSPLLRPGLC
-13 VSLLLGLTLALAGW
+13 LLVLTLGLACA
-27 ELAGQL
+27 ELARQL
-33 SVARWLATLL
+33 PGALWWQALFSPELNDAR
-43 SPDLT
+43 
-48 DTSQAVVHFSWLPR
+48 QAVVHFSWLPR

-97 SGAQLALMMVTLF
+97 SGAQLALMMVTLL

-116 LGREWIAMAGGCLA
+116 IGREWIAMAGGSLA

-137 AWRHQLNPVV
+137 AWRRQLNPVV

-181 SGSLV
+181 SGSLA

-191 GVSYL
+191 GVGYL
-196 LPRLLLAVVLAA
+196 LPRLLLAAMLAA

-222 SARSLGVSLQHLRFA
+222 SARSLGVSLKHLRFT
-237 GLGLAVFV
+237 GLGLAVFI

-265 LVRLLGVR
+265 MVRLLGVR
-273 KLALRLLWAPLL
+273 KLAQRLLWAPIL

-294 LLLQSLSRSG
+294 LLLQTLSRFWP
-304 SVLIPTGAMTALL
+304 VLIPTGAMTALL

-332 SGTPKANAA
+332 QSAPKANSS
-341 LLVARHPA
+341 LLLARHPA
-349 PARLVGLMLMGLV
+349 PTRLVGLMVLGLAA
-362 VAVMASLLFGQGIDG
+362 AVIASLLFGQGMGG
-377 WHWPSWLRW
+377 WGWPSWLRW

-399 AGAAGMLLA
+399 AGAAGVLLA

-418 SNPMASPEL
+418 NNPMASPEL

-435 MGVIATALLLPALP
+435 MGVIAAALLLPALP
-449 LPMMLAGGLLGAF
+449 LPMMLLGGLMGAF
-462 GCLLLLLLVNRSH
+462 ACLLLLVLINRRN
-475 GFQPERLLVNRSHG
+475 GFQPERI
-489 FQPERLLLSGIAIT
+489 LLSGIAIT

-535 TLPIAGGLVVLAL
+535 TQPVALALVVLAL
-548 TLLAACLLLSRWLDL
+548 LMLAACLLVSRWLDL
-563 LPMGPAVA
+563 MPMGPAVA
-571 AALGIRLN
+571 TALGIHLG
-579 RAQLAILLL
+579 RAQLTILLL
-588 VAVLTASATLV
+588 VAVLTASATMV
-599 VGPLSFVGLLAPHM
+599 IGPLSFAGLLAPHL
-613 AKLMGLVRARWHL
+613 ARLMGLVRARWHL
-626 LGAAVSGALLM
+626 LGAAGCGALLM

>member
-1 MNQIFPSPLRLP
+1 MSSSLSSPLLRPGLC
-13 VSLLLGLTLALAGW
+13 LLVLTLGLACA
-27 ELAGQL
+27 ELARQL
-33 SVARWLATLL
+33 PGALWWQALFSPELDDAR
-43 SPDLT
+43 
-48 DTSQAVVHFSWLPR
+48 QAVVHFSWLPR

-97 SGAQLALMMVTLF
+97 SGAQLALMMVTLL

-116 LGREWIAMAGGCLA
+116 IGREWIAMAGGSLA

-137 AWRHQLNPVV
+137 AWRRQLNPVV

-181 SGSLV
+181 SGSLA

-191 GVSYL
+191 GVGYL
-196 LPRLLLAVVLAA
+196 LPRLLLAAMLAA

-222 SARSLGVSLQHLRFA
+222 SARSLGVSLKHLRFA
-237 GLGLAVFV
+237 GLGLAVFI

-265 LVRLLGVR
+265 MVRLLGVR
-273 KLALRLLWAPLL
+273 KLAQRLLWAPIL

-294 LLLQSLSRSG
+294 LLLQTLSRFWP
-304 SVLIPTGAMTALL
+304 VLIPTGAMTALL

-332 SGTPKANAA
+332 QSAPKANSS
-341 LLVARHPA
+341 LLLARHPA
-349 PARLVGLMLMGLV
+349 PTRLVGLMVLGLAA
-362 VAVMASLLFGQGIDG
+362 AVIASLLFGQGMGG
-377 WHWPSWLRW
+377 WGWPSWLRW

-399 AGAAGMLLA
+399 AGAAGVLLA

-418 SNPMASPEL
+418 NNPMASPEL

-435 MGVIATALLLPALP
+435 MGVIAAALLLPALP
-449 LPMMLAGGLLGAF
+449 LPMMLLGGLVGAF
-462 GCLLLLLLVNRSH
+462 ACLLLLVLINRRN
-475 GFQPERLLVNRSHG
+475 GFQPERI
-489 FQPERLLLSGIAIT
+489 LLSGIAIT

-535 TLPIAGGLVVLAL
+535 TQPVALALVVLAL
-548 TLLAACLLLSRWLDL
+548 LMLAACLLVSRWLDL
-563 LPMGPAVA
+563 MPMGPAVA
-571 AALGIRLN
+571 TALGIHLG
-579 RAQLAILLL
+579 RAQLTILLL
-588 VAVLTASATLV
+588 VAVLTASATMV
-599 VGPLSFVGLLAPHM
+599 IGPLSFAGLLAPHL
-613 AKLMGLVRARWHL
+613 ARLMGLVRARWHL
-626 LGAAVSGALLM
+626 LGAAGCGALLM
-637 VSADWIGQQILFP
+637 VSADWLGQQILFP

>member
-1 MNQIFPSPLRLP
+1 MSSSLSSPLLRPGLC
-13 VSLLLGLTLALAGW
+13 LLVLTLGLACA
-27 ELAGQL
+27 ELARQL
-33 SVARWLATLL
+33 PGALWWQALFSPELDDAR
-43 SPDLT
+43 
-48 DTSQAVVHFSWLPR
+48 QAVVHFSWLPR

-97 SGAQLALMMVTLF
+97 SGAQLALMMVTLL

-116 LGREWIAMAGGCLA
+116 IGREWIAMAGGSLA

-137 AWRHQLNPVV
+137 AWRRQLNPVV

-181 SGSLV
+181 SGSLA

-191 GVSYL
+191 GVGYL
-196 LPRLLLAVVLAA
+196 LPRLLLAAMLAV

-222 SARSLGVSLQHLRFA
+222 SARSLGVSLKHLRLA

-265 LVRLLGVR
+265 MVRLLGVR
-273 KLALRLLWAPLL
+273 KLAQRLLWAPIL

-294 LLLQSLSRSG
+294 LLLQTLSRFWP
-304 SVLIPTGAMTALL
+304 VLIPTGAMTALL

-332 SGTPKANAA
+332 QSAPKANSS
-341 LLVARHPA
+341 LQLARHPA
-349 PARLVGLMLMGLV
+349 PTRLVGLIVLGLAA
-362 VAVMASLLFGQGIDG
+362 AVIASLLFGQGMGG
-377 WHWPSWLRW
+377 WGWPSWLRW

-399 AGAAGMLLA
+399 AGAAGVLLA

-418 SNPMASPEL
+418 NNPMASPEL

-435 MGVIATALLLPALP
+435 MGVIAAALLLPALP
-449 LPMMLAGGLLGAF
+449 LPMMLLGGLVGAF
-462 GCLLLLLLVNRSH
+462 ACLLLLVLINRRN
-475 GFQPERLLVNRSHG
+475 GFQPERI
-489 FQPERLLLSGIAIT
+489 LLSGIAIT

-535 TLPIAGGLVVLAL
+535 TQPVALALVVLAL
-548 TLLAACLLLSRWLDL
+548 LMLAACLLVSRWLDL
-563 LPMGPAVA
+563 MPMGPAVA
-571 AALGIRLN
+571 TALGIRLS
-579 RAQLAILLL
+579 RAQLTILLL
-588 VAVLTASATLV
+588 VAVLTASATMV
-599 VGPLSFVGLLAPHM
+599 IGPLSFAGLLAPHL
-613 AKLMGLVRARWHL
+613 ARLMGLVRARWHL
-626 LGAAVSGALLM
+626 LGAAGCGALLM

>member
-1 MNQIFPSPLRLP
+1 MSSSLSSPLLRPGLC
-13 VSLLLGLTLALAGW
+13 LLVLTLGLACA
-27 ELAGQL
+27 ELARQL
-33 SVARWLATLL
+33 PGALWWQALFSPELDDAR
-43 SPDLT
+43 
-48 DTSQAVVHFSWLPR
+48 QAVVHFSWLPR

-97 SGAQLALMMVTLF
+97 SGAQLALMMVTLL

-116 LGREWIAMAGGCLA
+116 IGREWVAMAGGSLA

-137 AWRHQLNPVV
+137 AWRRQLNPVV

-181 SGSLV
+181 SGSLA

-191 GVSYL
+191 GVGYL
-196 LPRLLLAVVLAA
+196 LPRLLLAAMLAV

-222 SARSLGVSLQHLRFA
+222 SARSLGVSLKHLRFA
-237 GLGLAVFV
+237 GLGLAVFI

-265 LVRLLGVR
+265 MVRLLGVR
-273 KLALRLLWAPLL
+273 KLAQRLLWAPIL

-294 LLLQSLSRSG
+294 LLLQTLSRFWP
-304 SVLIPTGAMTALL
+304 VLIPTGAMTALL

-332 SGTPKANAA
+332 QSAPKANSS
-341 LLVARHPA
+341 LLLARHPA
-349 PARLVGLMLMGLV
+349 PTRLVGLMVLGLAA
-362 VAVMASLLFGQGIDG
+362 AVIASLLFGQGMGG
-377 WHWPSWLRW
+377 WGWPSWLRW

-399 AGAAGMLLA
+399 AGAAGVLLA

-418 SNPMASPEL
+418 NNPMASPEL

-435 MGVIATALLLPALP
+435 MGVIAAALLLPALP
-449 LPMMLAGGLLGAF
+449 LPMMLLGGLVGAF
-462 GCLLLLLLVNRSH
+462 ACLLLLVLINRRN
-475 GFQPERLLVNRSHG
+475 GFQPERI
-489 FQPERLLLSGIAIT
+489 LLSGIAIT

-535 TLPIAGGLVVLAL
+535 TQPVALALVVLAL
-548 TLLAACLLLSRWLDL
+548 LMLAACLLVSRWLDL
-563 LPMGPAVA
+563 MPMGPAVA
-571 AALGIRLN
+571 TALGIHLG
-579 RAQLAILLL
+579 RAQLTILLL
-588 VAVLTASATLV
+588 VAVLTASATMV
-599 VGPLSFVGLLAPHM
+599 IGPLSFAGLLAPHL
-613 AKLMGLVRARWHL
+613 ARLMGLVRARWHL
-626 LGAAVSGALLM
+626 LGAAGCGALLM

>member
-1 MNQIFPSPLRLP
+1 MSSSLSSPLLRPGLC
-13 VSLLLGLTLALAGW
+13 LLVLTLGLACAELSRQLPGALWWQALFSP
-27 ELAGQL
+27 ELND
-33 SVARWLATLL
+33 AR
-43 SPDLT
+43 
-48 DTSQAVVHFSWLPR
+48 QAVVHFSWLPR

-97 SGAQLALMMVTLF
+97 SGAQLALMMVTLL

-116 LGREWIAMAGGCLA
+116 IGREWIAMAGGSLA

-137 AWRHQLNPVV
+137 AWRRQLNPVV

-181 SGSLV
+181 SGSLA

-191 GVSYL
+191 GVGYL
-196 LPRLLLAVVLAA
+196 LPRLLLAAMLAA

-222 SARSLGVSLQHLRFA
+222 SARSLGVSLKHLRLA

-265 LVRLLGVR
+265 MVRLLGVR
-273 KLALRLLWAPLL
+273 KLAQRLLWAPIL

-294 LLLQSLSRSG
+294 LLLQTLSRFWP
-304 SVLIPTGAMTALL
+304 VLVPTGAMTALL

-332 SGTPKANAA
+332 QSAPKANSS
-341 LLVARHPA
+341 LQLARHPA
-349 PARLVGLMLMGLV
+349 PTRLVGLMVLGLAA
-362 VAVMASLLFGQGIDG
+362 AVIASLLFGQGMGG
-377 WHWPSWLRW
+377 WGWPSWLRW

-399 AGAAGMLLA
+399 AGAAGVLLA

-418 SNPMASPEL
+418 NNPMASPEL

-435 MGVIATALLLPALP
+435 MGVIAAALLLPALP
-449 LPMMLAGGLLGAF
+449 LPMMLLGGLVGAF
-462 GCLLLLLLVNRSH
+462 ACLLLLVLINRRN
-475 GFQPERLLVNRSHG
+475 GFQPERI
-489 FQPERLLLSGIAIT
+489 LLSGIAIT

-535 TLPIAGGLVVLAL
+535 TQPVALALVVLAL
-548 TLLAACLLLSRWLDL
+548 LMLAACLLVSRWLDL
-563 LPMGPAVA
+563 MPMGPAVA
-571 AALGIRLN
+571 TALGIRLS
-579 RAQLAILLL
+579 RAQLTILLL
-588 VAVLTASATLV
+588 VAVLTASATMV
-599 VGPLSFVGLLAPHM
+599 IGPLSFAGLLAPHL
-613 AKLMGLVRARWHL
+613 ARLMGLVRARWHL
-626 LGAAVSGALLM
+626 LGAAGCGALLM

>member
-1 MNQIFPSPLRLP
+1 MSSSLSSPLLRPGLC
-13 VSLLLGLTLALAGW
+13 LLVLTLGLACAELSRQLPGALWWQALFSP
-27 ELAGQL
+27 ELDD
-33 SVARWLATLL
+33 AR
-43 SPDLT
+43 
-48 DTSQAVVHFSWLPR
+48 QAVVHFSWLPR

-97 SGAQLALMMVTLF
+97 SGAQLALMMVTLL

-116 LGREWIAMAGGCLA
+116 IGREWIAMAGGSLA

-137 AWRHQLNPVV
+137 AWRRQLNPVV

-181 SGSLV
+181 SGSLA

-191 GVSYL
+191 GVGYL
-196 LPRLLLAVVLAA
+196 LPRLLLAAMLAV

-222 SARSLGVSLQHLRFA
+222 SARSLGVSLKHLRFA
-237 GLGLAVFV
+237 GLGLAVFI

-265 LVRLLGVR
+265 MVRLLGVR
-273 KLALRLLWAPLL
+273 KLAQRLLWAPIL

-294 LLLQSLSRSG
+294 LLLQTLSRFWP
-304 SVLIPTGAMTALL
+304 VLIPTGAMTALL

-332 SGTPKANAA
+332 QSAPKANSS
-341 LLVARHPA
+341 LQLARHPA
-349 PARLVGLMLMGLV
+349 PTRLVGLMVLGLAA
-362 VAVMASLLFGQGIDG
+362 AVIASLLFGQGMGG
-377 WHWPSWLRW
+377 WGWPSWLRW

-399 AGAAGMLLA
+399 AGAAGVLLA

-418 SNPMASPEL
+418 NNPMASPEL

-435 MGVIATALLLPALP
+435 MGVIAAALLLPALP
-449 LPMMLAGGLLGAF
+449 LPMMLLGGLVGAF
-462 GCLLLLLLVNRSH
+462 ACLLLLVLINRRN
-475 GFQPERLLVNRSHG
+475 GFQPERI
-489 FQPERLLLSGIAIT
+489 LLSGIAIT

-535 TLPIAGGLVVLAL
+535 TQPVALALVVLAL
-548 TLLAACLLLSRWLDL
+548 LMLAACLLVSRWLDL
-563 LPMGPAVA
+563 MPMGPAVA
-571 AALGIRLN
+571 TALGIHLG
-579 RAQLAILLL
+579 RAQLTILLL
-588 VAVLTASATLV
+588 VAVLTASATMV
-599 VGPLSFVGLLAPHM
+599 IGPLSFAGLLAPHL
-613 AKLMGLVRARWHL
+613 ARLMGLVRARWHL
-626 LGAAVSGALLM
+626 LGAAGCGALLM

>member
-1 MNQIFPSPLRLP
+1 MRSSLSSPLLRPGLC
-13 VSLLLGLTLALAGW
+13 LLVLTLGLACA
-27 ELAGQL
+27 ELARQL
-33 SVARWLATLL
+33 PGALWWQALFSPELDDAR
-43 SPDLT
+43 
-48 DTSQAVVHFSWLPR
+48 QAVVHFSWLPR

-97 SGAQLALMMVTLF
+97 SGAQLALMMVTLL

-116 LGREWIAMAGGCLA
+116 IGREWIAMAGGSLA

-137 AWRHQLNPVV
+137 AWRRQLNPVV

-181 SGSLV
+181 SGSLA

-191 GVSYL
+191 GVGYL
-196 LPRLLLAVVLAA
+196 LPRLLLAAMLAA

-222 SARSLGVSLQHLRFA
+222 SARSLGVSLKHLRFA
-237 GLGLAVFV
+237 GLGLAVFI

-265 LVRLLGVR
+265 MVRLLGVR
-273 KLALRLLWAPLL
+273 KLAQRLLWAPIL

-294 LLLQSLSRSG
+294 LLLQTLSRFWP
-304 SVLIPTGAMTALL
+304 VLIPTGAMTALL

-332 SGTPKANAA
+332 QSAPKANSS
-341 LLVARHPA
+341 LQLARHPA
-349 PARLVGLMLMGLV
+349 PTRLVGLMVLGLAA
-362 VAVMASLLFGQGIDG
+362 AVIASLLFGQGMGG
-377 WHWPSWLRW
+377 WGWPSWLRW

-399 AGAAGMLLA
+399 AGAAGVLLA

-418 SNPMASPEL
+418 NNPMASPEL

-435 MGVIATALLLPALP
+435 MGVIAAALLLPALP
-449 LPMMLAGGLLGAF
+449 LPMMLLGGLVGAF
-462 GCLLLLLLVNRSH
+462 ACLLLLVLINRRN
-475 GFQPERLLVNRSHG
+475 GFQPERI
-489 FQPERLLLSGIAIT
+489 LLSGIAIT

-535 TLPIAGGLVVLAL
+535 TQPVALALVVLAL
-548 TLLAACLLLSRWLDL
+548 LMLAACLLVSRWLDL
-563 LPMGPAVA
+563 MPMGPAVA
-571 AALGIRLN
+571 TALGIHLG
-579 RAQLAILLL
+579 RAQLTILLL
-588 VAVLTASATLV
+588 VAVLTASATMV
-599 VGPLSFVGLLAPHM
+599 IGPLSFAGLLAPHL
-613 AKLMGLVRARWHL
+613 ARLMGLVRARWHL
-626 LGAAVSGALLM
+626 LGAAGCGALLM

>member
-1 MNQIFPSPLRLP
+1 MKRLLTSPLLRP
-13 VSLLLGLTLALAGW
+13 VSILLGLTLSLACW
-27 ELAGQL
+27 ELARQL
-33 SVARWLATLL
+33 PSALWWQSLFAPNLDDVSL
-43 SPDLT
+43 
-48 DTSQAVVHFSWLPR
+48 AVVHFSWLPR
-62 LAICLLAG
+62 LAVTLLAG

-116 LGREWIAMAGGCLA
+116 LGREWIAMAGGSLA
-130 MGLVFAL
+130 MALVFAL
-137 AWRHQLNPVV
+137 AWRRQLNPVV

-196 LPRLLLAVVLAA
+196 LPRLLAAAALAV

-265 LVRLLGVR
+265 MVRLLGIR
-273 KLALRLLWAPLL
+273 QLGQRLLWAPIL

-294 LLLQSLSRSG
+294 LLLQSLSRFWP
-304 SVLIPTGAMTALL
+304 VLIPTGAMTAML

-349 PARLVGLMLMGLV
+349 PARLIGLLLVGLLLAMV
-362 VAVMASLLFGQGIDG
+362 ASLLFGQGMTG
-377 WHWPSWLRW
+377 WSWPSWLRW

-399 AGAAGMLLA
+399 AGAAGVLLA

-418 SNPMASPEL
+418 NNPMASPEL

-449 LPMMLAGGLLGAF
+449 LPIMLLGGLIGAF
-462 GCLLLLLLVNRSH
+462 ACLLLLVVVNRKH
-475 GFQPERLLVNRSHG
+475 GFQPERI
-489 FQPERLLLSGIAIT
+489 LLSGIAIT

-514 ANGDLRVQQLL
+514 ANGDMRVQQLL

-535 TLPIAGGLVVLAL
+535 TLPVAYGLVGLAL
-548 TLLAACLLLSRWLDL
+548 LMLAGCLLISRWLDL
-563 LPMGPAVA
+563 LPMGAAVA
-571 AALGIRLN
+571 TALGIRLN

-637 VSADWIGQQILFP
+637 VSADWVGQQILFP

>member
-1 MNQIFPSPLRLP
+1 MKRLLTSPLLRP
-13 VSLLLGLTLALAGW
+13 VSILLGLTLSLAYW
-27 ELAGQL
+27 ELARQL
-33 SVARWLATLL
+33 PGALWWQSLFAPNLDDV
-43 SPDLT
+43 
-48 DTSQAVVHFSWLPR
+48 SQAVVHFSWLPR
-62 LAICLLAG
+62 LAVTLLAG

-97 SGAQLALMMVTLF
+97 SGAQLALMIVTLF

-116 LGREWIAMAGGCLA
+116 LGREWIAMAGGSLA
-130 MGLVFAL
+130 MALVFAL
-137 AWRHQLNPVV
+137 AWRRQLNPVV

-196 LPRLLLAVVLAA
+196 LPRLLAAAGLAV

-265 LVRLLGVR
+265 MVRLLGIR
-273 KLALRLLWAPLL
+273 QLGQRLLWAPIL

-294 LLLQSLSRSG
+294 LLLQSLSRFWP
-304 SVLIPTGAMTALL
+304 VLIPTGAMTALL

-332 SGTPKANAA
+332 SGAPKANAG

-349 PARLVGLMLMGLV
+349 PARLIGLLLVGLLLAV
-362 VAVMASLLFGQGIDG
+362 VATLLLGQGMTG
-377 WHWPSWLRW
+377 WSWPSWLRW

-399 AGAAGMLLA
+399 AGAAGVLLA
-408 LAGTLLQRVS
+408 LAGSLLQRVS
-418 SNPMASPEL
+418 NNPMASPEL

-449 LPMMLAGGLLGAF
+449 LPLMLSGGLLGAF
-462 GCLLLLLLVNRSH
+462 GCLLLLVLVNRKH
-475 GFQPERLLVNRSHG
+475 GFQPERI
-489 FQPERLLLSGIAIT
+489 LLSGIAIT
-503 ALFEPLQAIAL
+503 ALFEPLQVIAL
-514 ANGDLRVQQLL
+514 ANGDMRVQQLL

-535 TLPIAGGLVVLAL
+535 TLPVAYGLVGL
-548 TLLAACLLLSRWLDL
+548 TLLMLAACLLVSRWLDL
-563 LPMGPAVA
+563 LPMGSAVA
-571 AALGIRLN
+571 TALGIRLN

-626 LGAAVSGALLM
+626 LGAAASGALLM
-637 VSADWIGQQILFP
+637 VSADWVGQQILFP

>member
-1 MNQIFPSPLRLP
+1 MSHVLPAALLRPGLF
-13 VSLLLGLTLALAGW
+13 LLLLIGALAGW
-27 ELAGQL
+27 DLAHQL
-33 SVARWLATLL
+33 PGSLWWQALFSPQLDDAR
-43 SPDLT
+43 
-48 DTSQAVVHFSWLPR
+48 QAVIHFSWLPR

-116 LGREWIAMAGGCLA
+116 IGREWIAMAGGSLA

-137 AWRHQLNPVV
+137 AWRRQLNPVV

-181 SGSLV
+181 SGSLA

-191 GVSYL
+191 GTLYL
-196 LPRLLLAVVLAA
+196 LPRLLAAAVLAA
-208 VLVRPLAVL
+208 LLARPLAVL

-222 SARSLGVSLQHLRFA
+222 SARSLGVSLKHLRFA
-237 GLGLAVFV
+237 GLGLAVFI

-256 GFIGLAAPA
+256 GFIGLAAPVM
-265 LVRLLGVR
+265 VRMLGVR
-273 KLALRLLWAPLL
+273 RLGLRLLWAPVL

-294 LLLQSLSRSG
+294 LLQSLIRFWP
-304 SVLIPTGAMTALL
+304 VLIPTGAMTALL
-317 GAPLLLWLIPRLGIK
+317 GAPLLLWLIPRLTLK
-332 SGTPKANAA
+332 STPRASAG
-341 LLVARHPA
+341 LVVARHPA
-349 PARLVGLMLMGLV
+349 PARLVGLMLTGLV
-362 VAVMASLLFGQGIDG
+362 LAVVASLLFGQGMDG
-377 WHWPSWLRW
+377 WRWPSWLRW
-386 QAQLEWRLPRTLA
+386 EAQLEWRLPRTLA
-399 AGAAGMLLA
+399 AGAAGVLLA

-418 SNPMASPEL
+418 NNPMASPEL

-435 MGVIATALLLPALP
+435 MGVIAAALLLPALP
-449 LPMMLAGGLLGAF
+449 LPMMLLGGVLGAF
-462 GCLLLLLLVNRSH
+462 GCLLLLVLINRKNS
-475 GFQPERLLVNRSHG
+475 FQPERI
-489 FQPERLLLSGIAIT
+489 LLSGIAIT

-525 SWMSGSTYYV
+525 SWMSGSTYHV
-535 TLPIAGGLVVLAL
+535 TQPVAMALAVLAL
-548 TLLAACLLLSRWLDL
+548 LMLAACLLVSRWLDL
-563 LPMGPAVA
+563 MPMGPAVA
-571 AALGIRLN
+571 TALGVRLS
-579 RAQLAILLL
+579 RAQLVILLL
-588 VAVLTASATLV
+588 VAVLTASATMV
-599 VGPLSFVGLLAPHM
+599 IGPLSFAGLLAPHM
-613 AKLMGLVRARWHL
+613 ARLMGLVRARWHL
-626 LGAAVSGALLM
+626 LGAAGCGALLM
-637 VSADWIGQQILFP
+637 VLADWVGQQVLFP

>member
-1 MNQIFPSPLRLP
+1 MNAVLPSTLLRPGLC
-13 VSLLLGLTLALAGW
+13 LLLLTFSLAGW
-27 ELAGQL
+27 DLAHQL
-33 SVARWLATLL
+33 PGSLWWQALFSPQLDDAR
-43 SPDLT
+43 
-48 DTSQAVVHFSWLPR
+48 QAVIHFSWLPR

-116 LGREWIAMAGGCLA
+116 IGREWIAMAGGSLA

-137 AWRHQLNPVV
+137 AWRRQLNPVV

-155 NLYLAAISMGLL
+155 NLYLAAISLGLL

-181 SGSLV
+181 SGSLA
-186 QNSWS
+186 QTSWS
-191 GVSYL
+191 GVGYL
-196 LPRLLLAVVLAA
+196 LPRLLVAAVLAA
-208 VLVRPLAVL
+208 LLARPLAVL

-222 SARSLGVSLQHLRFA
+222 SARSLGVSLKHLRFA

-256 GFIGLAAPA
+256 GFIGLAAPVM
-265 LVRLLGVR
+265 VRMLGVR
-273 KLALRLLWAPLL
+273 RLGLRLLWAPVL

-294 LLLQSLSRSG
+294 LLLQSLTRFWP
-304 SVLIPTGAMTALL
+304 VLIPTGAMTALL
-317 GAPLLLWLIPRLGIK
+317 GAPLLLWLIPRLTLK
-332 SGTPKANAA
+332 SAPRAA
-341 LLVARHPA
+341 AGLVVARHPA
-349 PARLVGLMLMGLV
+349 PGRFIALLGMGLL
-362 VAVMASLLFGQGIDG
+362 VAILASLLFGQGMHG
-377 WHWPSWLRW
+377 WGWSSWLRW
-386 QAQLEWRLPRTLA
+386 EAQLEWRLPRTLA
-399 AGAAGMLLA
+399 AGAAGVLLA

-418 SNPMASPEL
+418 NNPMASPEL

-435 MGVIATALLLPALP
+435 MGVIATALLLPTLP
-449 LPMMLAGGLLGAF
+449 LPMMLVGGLVGAF
-462 GCLLLLLLVNRSH
+462 GCLLLLVLINRKH
-475 GFQPERLLVNRSHG
+475 GFRPERI
-489 FQPERLLLSGIAIT
+489 LLSGIAIT

-535 TLPIAGGLVVLAL
+535 TQPVAWALAL
-548 TLLAACLLLSRWLDL
+548 LALLMLGACLLVSRWLDL
-563 LPMGPAVA
+563 MPMGPAVA
-571 AALGIRLN
+571 TALGIRLS
-579 RAQLAILLL
+579 RAQLIILLL
-588 VAVLTASATLV
+588 VAVLTASATMV
-599 VGPLSFVGLLAPHM
+599 IGPLSFAGLLAPHM
-613 AKLMGLVRARWHL
+613 ARLMGLVRARWHL
-626 LGAAVSGALLM
+626 LGAAGCGALLM
-637 VSADWIGQQILFP
+637 VSADWVGQQILFP

>member
-1 MNQIFPSPLRLP
+1 MKHLFPSPLQRPTLI
-13 VSLLLGLTLALAGW
+13 LLGLTLSLACW
-27 ELAGQL
+27 ELARQL
-33 SVARWLATLL
+33 PSVLWWQTLFAPNLDDAR
-43 SPDLT
+43 
-48 DTSQAVVHFSWLPR
+48 QAVVHFSWLPR
-62 LAICLLAG
+62 LTVTLLAG

-116 LGREWIAMAGGCLA
+116 LGREWIAMAGGSLA
-130 MGLVFAL
+130 MALVFAL
-137 AWRHQLNPVV
+137 SWRRQLNPVV

-167 LFFQEELKGLLVWG
+167 LFFQEELKGLIVWG
-181 SGSLV
+181 SGSLA

-191 GVSYL
+191 GVHYL
-196 LPRLLLAVVLAA
+196 LPRLLVAGGLAA
-208 VLVRPLAVL
+208 ALVRPLAVL

-222 SARSLGVSLQHLRFA
+222 SARSLGVSLQHLRLA

-265 LVRLLGVR
+265 MVRLLGIR
-273 KLALRLLWAPLL
+273 QLSQRLLWAPVL

-294 LLLQSLSRSG
+294 LLLQSVSRFWPM
-304 SVLIPTGAMTALL
+304 LIPTGAMTALL
-317 GAPLLLWLIPRLGIK
+317 GAPLLLWLIPRLSLK
-332 SGTPKANAA
+332 SGTPKASTG

-349 PARLVGLMLMGLV
+349 PTRLITLLLLGLGL
-362 VAVMASLLFGQGIDG
+362 AIIGSLLFGQGMHG
-377 WHWPSWLRW
+377 WSWPSWLRW

-399 AGAAGMLLA
+399 AGAAGILLA

-418 SNPMASPEL
+418 NNPMASPEL

-449 LPMMLAGGLLGAF
+449 LPMMLLGGLIGAF
-462 GCLLLLLLVNRSH
+462 GCLLVLVLVNRKH
-475 GFQPERLLVNRSHG
+475 GFQPERI
-489 FQPERLLLSGIAIT
+489 LLSGIAIT

-514 ANGDLRVQQLL
+514 ANGDMRVQQLL

-535 TLPIAGGLVVLAL
+535 TLPVAYGLVILAVLM
-548 TLLAACLLLSRWLDL
+548 LAACLLISRWLDL
-563 LPMGPAVA
+563 LPMGPALA
-571 AALGIRLN
+571 TALGIRLN

-613 AKLMGLVRARWHL
+613 AKLMGLVRARLHL
-626 LGAAVSGALLM
+626 LGAAASGALLM

-650 QEVPVGLVSTLLGGA
+650 QDVPVGLVSTLLGGA

>member
-1 MNQIFPSPLRLP
+1 MRSSLSSPLLRPGLC
-13 VSLLLGLTLALAGW
+13 LLVLTLGLACT
-27 ELAGQL
+27 ELARQL
-33 SVARWLATLL
+33 PGALWWQALFSPELDDAR
-43 SPDLT
+43 
-48 DTSQAVVHFSWLPR
+48 QAVVHFSWLPR

-97 SGAQLALMMVTLF
+97 SGAQLALMMVTLL

-116 LGREWIAMAGGCLA
+116 IGREWIAMAGGSLA

-137 AWRHQLNPVV
+137 AWRRQLNPVV

-181 SGSLV
+181 SGSLA

-191 GVSYL
+191 GVGYL
-196 LPRLLLAVVLAA
+196 LPRLLLAAMLAA

-222 SARSLGVSLQHLRFA
+222 SARSLGVSLKHLRFV
-237 GLGLAVFV
+237 GLGLAVFI

-265 LVRLLGVR
+265 MVRLLGVR
-273 KLALRLLWAPLL
+273 KLAQRLLWAPIF

-294 LLLQSLSRSG
+294 LLLQTLSRFWP
-304 SVLIPTGAMTALL
+304 VLIPTGAMTALL

-332 SGTPKANAA
+332 QSAPKANSS
-341 LLVARHPA
+341 LQLARHPA
-349 PARLVGLMLMGLV
+349 PTRLVGLMVLGLAA
-362 VAVMASLLFGQGIDG
+362 AVIASLLFGQGMGG
-377 WHWPSWLRW
+377 WGWPSWLRW

-399 AGAAGMLLA
+399 AGAAGVLLA

-418 SNPMASPEL
+418 NNPMASPEL

-435 MGVIATALLLPALP
+435 MGVIAAALLLPALP
-449 LPMMLAGGLLGAF
+449 LPMMLLGGLVGAF
-462 GCLLLLLLVNRSH
+462 ACLLLLVLINRRN
-475 GFQPERLLVNRSHG
+475 GFQPERI
-489 FQPERLLLSGIAIT
+489 LLSGIAIT

-535 TLPIAGGLVVLAL
+535 TQPVALALVVLAL
-548 TLLAACLLLSRWLDL
+548 LMLAACLLVSRWLDL
-563 LPMGPAVA
+563 MPMGPAVA
-571 AALGIRLN
+571 TALGIHLG
-579 RAQLAILLL
+579 RAQLTILLL
-588 VAVLTASATLV
+588 VAVLTASATMV
-599 VGPLSFVGLLAPHM
+599 IGPLSFAGLLAPHL
-613 AKLMGLVRARWHL
+613 ARLMGLVRARWHL
-626 LGAAVSGALLM
+626 LGAAGCGALLM

>member
-1 MNQIFPSPLRLP
+1 MNQLLPS
-13 VSLLLGLTLALAGW
+13 SLLRPGLCLLALTLMLACG
-27 ELAGQL
+27 ELARQL
-33 SVARWLATLL
+33 PQALWWQALFSPQLDDAR
-43 SPDLT
+43 
-48 DTSQAVVHFSWLPR
+48 QAVIHFSWLPR

-97 SGAQLALMMVTLF
+97 SGAQLALMVVTLF

-116 LGREWIAMAGGCLA
+116 IGREWIAMAGGSLA

-137 AWRHQLNPVV
+137 AWRRQLNPVV

-155 NLYLAAISMGLL
+155 NLYLAAISLGLL

-181 SGSLV
+181 SGSLA
-186 QNSWS
+186 QTSWS
-191 GVSYL
+191 GTLYL
-196 LPRLLLAVVLAA
+196 LPRLLAAAVLAA
-208 VLVRPLAVL
+208 LLARPLAVL

-222 SARSLGVSLQHLRFA
+222 SARSLGVSLKHLRFA
-237 GLGLAVFV
+237 GLGLAVFI

-256 GFIGLAAPA
+256 GFIGLAAPVM
-265 LVRLLGVR
+265 VRMLGVR
-273 KLALRLLWAPLL
+273 RLGLRLLWAPVL

-294 LLLQSLSRSG
+294 LLLQSLTRFWP
-304 SVLIPTGAMTALL
+304 VLIPTGAMTALL
-317 GAPLLLWLIPRLGIK
+317 GAPLLLWLIPRLTLK
-332 SGTPKANAA
+332 STPRASAG
-341 LLVARHPA
+341 LGVARHPA

-362 VAVMASLLFGQGIDG
+362 LAVVASLLFGQGMHG
-377 WHWPSWLRW
+377 WGWPSWLRW

-399 AGAAGMLLA
+399 AGAAGVLLA

-418 SNPMASPEL
+418 NNPMASPEL

-435 MGVIATALLLPALP
+435 MGVIAAALLLPALP
-449 LPMMLAGGLLGAF
+449 LPMMLLGGVLGAF
-462 GCLLLLLLVNRSH
+462 GCLLLLVLINRKH
-475 GFQPERLLVNRSHG
+475 GFQPERI
-489 FQPERLLLSGIAIT
+489 LLSGIAIT

-514 ANGDLRVQQLL
+514 ANGDPRVQQLL

-535 TLPIAGGLVVLAL
+535 TQPVAMALAL
-548 TLLAACLLLSRWLDL
+548 LALLMLAACLLVSRWLDL
-563 LPMGPAVA
+563 MPMGPAVA
-571 AALGIRLN
+571 TALGVRLS
-579 RAQLAILLL
+579 RAQLVILLL
-588 VAVLTASATLV
+588 VAVLTASATMV
-599 VGPLSFVGLLAPHM
+599 IGPLSFAGLLAPHLARM
-613 AKLMGLVRARWHL
+613 MGLVRARWHL
-626 LGAAVSGALLM
+626 LGAAGCGALLM
-637 VSADWIGQQILFP
+637 VSSDWVGQQVLFP

>member
-1 MNQIFPSPLRLP
+1 MSSSLSSPLLRPGLC
-13 VSLLLGLTLALAGW
+13 LLVLTLGLACA
-27 ELAGQL
+27 ELARQL
-33 SVARWLATLL
+33 PGALWWQALFSPELDDAR
-43 SPDLT
+43 
-48 DTSQAVVHFSWLPR
+48 QAVVHFSWLPR

-97 SGAQLALMMVTLF
+97 SGAQLALMMVTLL

-116 LGREWIAMAGGCLA
+116 IGREWIAMAGGSLA

-137 AWRHQLNPVV
+137 AWRRQLNPVV

-181 SGSLV
+181 SGSLA

-191 GVSYL
+191 GVGYL
-196 LPRLLLAVVLAA
+196 LPRLLLAAMLAV

-222 SARSLGVSLQHLRFA
+222 SARSLGVSLKHLRFA
-237 GLGLAVFV
+237 GLGLAVFI

-265 LVRLLGVR
+265 MVRLLGVR
-273 KLALRLLWAPLL
+273 KLAQRLLWAPIL

-294 LLLQSLSRSG
+294 LLLQTLSRFWP
-304 SVLIPTGAMTALL
+304 VLIPTGAMTALL

-332 SGTPKANAA
+332 QSAPKANSS
-341 LLVARHPA
+341 LQLARHPA
-349 PARLVGLMLMGLV
+349 PTRLVGLMVLGLAA
-362 VAVMASLLFGQGIDG
+362 AVIASLLFGQGMGG
-377 WHWPSWLRW
+377 WGWPSWLRW

-399 AGAAGMLLA
+399 AGAAGVLLA

-418 SNPMASPEL
+418 NNPMASPEL

-435 MGVIATALLLPALP
+435 MGVIAAALLLPALP
-449 LPMMLAGGLLGAF
+449 LPMMLLGGLVGAF
-462 GCLLLLLLVNRSH
+462 ACLLLLVLINRRN
-475 GFQPERLLVNRSHG
+475 GFQPERI
-489 FQPERLLLSGIAIT
+489 LLSGIAIT

-535 TLPIAGGLVVLAL
+535 TQPVALALVVLAL
-548 TLLAACLLLSRWLDL
+548 LMLAACLLASRWLDL
-563 LPMGPAVA
+563 MPMGPAVA
-571 AALGIRLN
+571 TALGIHLG
-579 RAQLAILLL
+579 RAQLTILLL
-588 VAVLTASATLV
+588 VAVLTASATMV
-599 VGPLSFVGLLAPHM
+599 IGPLSFAGLLAPHL
-613 AKLMGLVRARWHL
+613 ARLMGLVRARWHL
-626 LGAAVSGALLM
+626 LGAAGCGALLM

>member
-1 MNQIFPSPLRLP
+1 MSSSLSSPLLRPGLC
-13 VSLLLGLTLALAGW
+13 LLVLTLGLACAELSRQLPGALWWQALFSP
-27 ELAGQL
+27 ELDD
-33 SVARWLATLL
+33 AR
-43 SPDLT
+43 
-48 DTSQAVVHFSWLPR
+48 QAVVHFSWLPR

-97 SGAQLALMMVTLF
+97 SGAQLALMMVTLL

-116 LGREWIAMAGGCLA
+116 IGREWIAMAGGSLA

-137 AWRHQLNPVV
+137 AWRRQLNPVV

-181 SGSLV
+181 SGSLA

-191 GVSYL
+191 GVGYL
-196 LPRLLLAVVLAA
+196 LPRLLLAAMLAV

-222 SARSLGVSLQHLRFA
+222 SARSLGVSLKHLRLA

-265 LVRLLGVR
+265 MVRLLGVR
-273 KLALRLLWAPLL
+273 KLTQRLLWAPIL

-294 LLLQSLSRSG
+294 LLLQTLSWFWP
-304 SVLIPTGAMTALL
+304 VLIPTGAMTALL

-332 SGTPKANAA
+332 QSAPKANSS
-341 LLVARHPA
+341 LQLARHPA
-349 PARLVGLMLMGLV
+349 PTRLVGLMVLGLAA
-362 VAVMASLLFGQGIDG
+362 AVIASLLFGQGMGG
-377 WHWPSWLRW
+377 WGWPSWLRW

-399 AGAAGMLLA
+399 AGAAGVLLA

-418 SNPMASPEL
+418 NNPMASPEL

-435 MGVIATALLLPALP
+435 MGVIAAALLLPALP
-449 LPMMLAGGLLGAF
+449 LPMMLLGGLVGAF
-462 GCLLLLLLVNRSH
+462 ACLLLLVLINRRN
-475 GFQPERLLVNRSHG
+475 GFQPERI
-489 FQPERLLLSGIAIT
+489 LLSGIAIT

-535 TLPIAGGLVVLAL
+535 TQPVALALVVLAL
-548 TLLAACLLLSRWLDL
+548 LMLAACLLVSRWLDL
-563 LPMGPAVA
+563 MPMGPAVA
-571 AALGIRLN
+571 TALGIHLG
-579 RAQLAILLL
+579 RAQLTILLL
-588 VAVLTASATLV
+588 VAVLTASATMV
-599 VGPLSFVGLLAPHM
+599 IGPLSFAGLLAPHL
-613 AKLMGLVRARWHL
+613 ARLMGLVRARWHL
-626 LGAAVSGALLM
+626 LGAAGCGALLM

>member
-1 MNQIFPSPLRLP
+1 MKRLLTSPLLRP
-13 VSLLLGLTLALAGW
+13 VSILLGLTLSLAYW
-27 ELAGQL
+27 ELARQL
-33 SVARWLATLL
+33 PSALWWQSLFAPNLNDV
-43 SPDLT
+43 
-48 DTSQAVVHFSWLPR
+48 SQAVVHFSWLPR
-62 LAICLLAG
+62 LAVTLLAG

-116 LGREWIAMAGGCLA
+116 LGREWIAMAGGSLA
-130 MGLVFAL
+130 MALVFAL
-137 AWRHQLNPVV
+137 AWRRQLNPVV

-196 LPRLLLAVVLAA
+196 LPRLLAAAVLAA

-237 GLGLAVFV
+237 GLGLAVFI

-265 LVRLLGVR
+265 MVRLLGIR
-273 KLALRLLWAPLL
+273 QLGQRLLWAPIL

-294 LLLQSLSRSG
+294 LLLQSLSRFWP
-304 SVLIPTGAMTALL
+304 VLIPTGAMTALL

-332 SGTPKANAA
+332 SGAPKANAG

-349 PARLVGLMLMGLV
+349 PTRLIGLLLVGLLLAV
-362 VAVMASLLFGQGIDG
+362 VASLLVGQGMTG
-377 WHWPSWLRW
+377 WSWPSWLRW
-386 QAQLEWRLPRTLA
+386 QAQLEWRLPRSLA
-399 AGAAGMLLA
+399 AGAAGVLLA

-418 SNPMASPEL
+418 NNPMASPEL

-449 LPMMLAGGLLGAF
+449 LPLMLVGGLFGAF
-462 GCLLLLLLVNRSH
+462 ACLLLLVLVNRKH
-475 GFQPERLLVNRSHG
+475 GFQPERI
-489 FQPERLLLSGIAIT
+489 LLSGIAIT

-514 ANGDLRVQQLL
+514 ANGDMRVQQLL

-535 TLPIAGGLVVLAL
+535 TLPVAYGLVGLAL
-548 TLLAACLLLSRWLDL
+548 LMLAACLLVSRWLDL
-563 LPMGPAVA
+563 LPMGSAVA
-571 AALGIRLN
+571 TALGIRLN

-599 VGPLSFVGLLAPHM
+599 VGPLSFIGLLAPHM

-626 LGAAVSGALLM
+626 LGAAASGALLM
-637 VSADWIGQQILFP
+637 VSADWVGQQILFP

>member
-1 MNQIFPSPLRLP
+1 MNQFLPS
-13 VSLLLGLTLALAGW
+13 SLLRPGLCLLALTLMLACG
-27 ELAGQL
+27 ELARQL
-33 SVARWLATLL
+33 PQALWWQALFSPQLDDAR
-43 SPDLT
+43 
-48 DTSQAVVHFSWLPR
+48 QAVTHFSWLPR

-116 LGREWIAMAGGCLA
+116 IGREWIAMAGGSLA

-137 AWRHQLNPVV
+137 AWRRQLNPVV

-155 NLYLAAISMGLL
+155 NLYLAAISLGLL

-181 SGSLV
+181 SGSLA
-186 QNSWS
+186 QTSWS
-191 GVSYL
+191 GTLYL
-196 LPRLLLAVVLAA
+196 LPRLLVAAVLAA
-208 VLVRPLAVL
+208 VLARPLAVL

-222 SARSLGVSLQHLRFA
+222 SARSLGVSLKHLRFA
-237 GLGLAVFV
+237 GLGLAVFI

-256 GFIGLAAPA
+256 GFIGLAAPVM
-265 LVRLLGVR
+265 VRMLGVR
-273 KLALRLLWAPLL
+273 RLGLRLLWAPVL

-294 LLLQSLSRSG
+294 LLLQSLSRFWP
-304 SVLIPTGAMTALL
+304 VLIPTGAMTALL
-317 GAPLLLWLIPRLGIK
+317 GAPLLLWLIPRLALK
-332 SGTPKANAA
+332 STPRAA
-341 LLVARHPA
+341 AGLVVARHPA
-349 PARLVGLMLMGLV
+349 PARFIGLLVIALML
-362 VAVMASLLFGQGIDG
+362 AVIASLLVGQGMHG
-377 WHWPSWLRW
+377 WSWPSWLRW

-399 AGAAGMLLA
+399 AGAAGVLLA

-418 SNPMASPEL
+418 NNPMASPEL

-435 MGVIATALLLPALP
+435 MGVIAAALLLPALP
-449 LPMMLAGGLLGAF
+449 LPMMLLGGVLGAF
-462 GCLLLLLLVNRSH
+462 GCLLLLVLINRKN
-475 GFQPERLLVNRSHG
+475 GFQPERI
-489 FQPERLLLSGIAIT
+489 LLSGIAIT

-514 ANGDLRVQQLL
+514 ANGDPRAQQLL

-535 TLPIAGGLVVLAL
+535 TQPVAMALAL
-548 TLLAACLLLSRWLDL
+548 LALLMLAACLLVSRWLDL
-563 LPMGPAVA
+563 MPMGPAVA
-571 AALGIRLN
+571 TALGIRLN
-579 RAQLAILLL
+579 RAQLVILLL
-588 VAVLTASATLV
+588 VAVLTASATMV
-599 VGPLSFVGLLAPHM
+599 IGPLSFAGLLAPHLARM
-613 AKLMGLVRARWHL
+613 MGLVRARWHL
-626 LGAAVSGALLM
+626 LGAAGCGALLM
-637 VSADWIGQQILFP
+637 VLADWVGQQVLFP

>member
-1 MNQIFPSPLRLP
+1 MSSSLSSPLLRPGLC
-13 VSLLLGLTLALAGW
+13 LLVLTLGLACA
-27 ELAGQL
+27 ELARQL
-33 SVARWLATLL
+33 PGALWWQALFSPELDDAR
-43 SPDLT
+43 
-48 DTSQAVVHFSWLPR
+48 QAVVHFSWLPR

-97 SGAQLALMMVTLF
+97 SGAQLALMMVTLL

-116 LGREWIAMAGGCLA
+116 IGREWIAMAGGSLA

-137 AWRHQLNPVV
+137 AWRRQLNPVV

-181 SGSLV
+181 SGALA

-191 GVSYL
+191 GVGYL
-196 LPRLLLAVVLAA
+196 LPRLLLAAMLAA

-222 SARSLGVSLQHLRFA
+222 SARSLGVSLKHLRFA
-237 GLGLAVFV
+237 GLGLAVFI

-265 LVRLLGVR
+265 MVRLLGVR
-273 KLALRLLWAPLL
+273 KLAQRLLWAPIL

-294 LLLQSLSRSG
+294 LLLQTLSRFWP
-304 SVLIPTGAMTALL
+304 VLIPTGAMTALL

-332 SGTPKANAA
+332 QSAPKANSS
-341 LLVARHPA
+341 LLLARHPA
-349 PARLVGLMLMGLV
+349 PTRLVGLIVLGLAA
-362 VAVMASLLFGQGIDG
+362 AVIASLLFGQGMGG
-377 WHWPSWLRW
+377 WGWPSWLRW

-399 AGAAGMLLA
+399 AGAAGVLLA

-418 SNPMASPEL
+418 NNPMASPEL

-435 MGVIATALLLPALP
+435 MGVIAAALLLPALP
-449 LPMMLAGGLLGAF
+449 LPMMLLGGLVGAF
-462 GCLLLLLLVNRSH
+462 ACLLLLVLINRRN
-475 GFQPERLLVNRSHG
+475 GFQPERI
-489 FQPERLLLSGIAIT
+489 LLSGIAIT

-535 TLPIAGGLVVLAL
+535 TQPVALALVVLAL
-548 TLLAACLLLSRWLDL
+548 LMLAACLLVSRWLDL
-563 LPMGPAVA
+563 MPMGPAVA
-571 AALGIRLN
+571 TALGIHLG
-579 RAQLAILLL
+579 RAQLTILLL
-588 VAVLTASATLV
+588 VAVLTASATMV
-599 VGPLSFVGLLAPHM
+599 IGPLSFAGLLAPHL
-613 AKLMGLVRARWHL
+613 ARLMGLVRARWHL
-626 LGAAVSGALLM
+626 LGAAGCGALLM

>member
-1 MNQIFPSPLRLP
+1 MKRLLTSPLLRP
-13 VSLLLGLTLALAGW
+13 VSILLGLTLLLACC
-27 ELAGQL
+27 ELARQL
-33 SVARWLATLL
+33 PGALWWQSLLAPNL
-43 SPDLT
+43 D
-48 DTSQAVVHFSWLPR
+48 DVSQAVVHFSWLPR
-62 LAICLLAG
+62 LAVTLLAG

-116 LGREWIAMAGGCLA
+116 LGREWIAMAGGSLA
-130 MGLVFAL
+130 MALVFAL
-137 AWRHQLNPVV
+137 AWRRQLNPVV

-196 LPRLLLAVVLAA
+196 LPRLLAAAVLAV

-265 LVRLLGVR
+265 MVRLLGIR
-273 KLALRLLWAPLL
+273 QLGQRLLWAPIL

-294 LLLQSLSRSG
+294 LLLQSLSRFWP
-304 SVLIPTGAMTALL
+304 VLIPTGAMTALL

-332 SGTPKANAA
+332 SGAPKANAG

-349 PARLVGLMLMGLV
+349 PARLIGLLLVGLLLAV
-362 VAVMASLLFGQGIDG
+362 VASLLFGQGMTG
-377 WHWPSWLRW
+377 WSWPSWLRW

-399 AGAAGMLLA
+399 AGAAGVLLA

-418 SNPMASPEL
+418 NNPMASPEL

-449 LPMMLAGGLLGAF
+449 LPIMLLGGLIGAF
-462 GCLLLLLLVNRSH
+462 ACLLLLVVVNRKH
-475 GFQPERLLVNRSHG
+475 GFQPERI
-489 FQPERLLLSGIAIT
+489 LLSGIAIT

-535 TLPIAGGLVVLAL
+535 TLPVAYGLVGLAL
-548 TLLAACLLLSRWLDL
+548 LMLAACLLVSRWLDL
-563 LPMGPAVA
+563 LPMGSAVA
-571 AALGIRLN
+571 TALGIRLN

-626 LGAAVSGALLM
+626 LGAAASGALLM
-637 VSADWIGQQILFP
+637 VSADWVGQQILFP